1 MKERNEKRPACKKGI
16 VPIVVLL
23 TIGFVVNIACG
34 IFYSAITP
42 FMTANLNPLLTG
54 QKQVTTGQNLT
65 VEQAAEQSR
74 AMAQELVQEGAVL
87 LKDQDNALPLAEG
100 TAVNL
105 FGYGSV
111 DPIYGGSGSGA
122 SDTSSNIDLV
132 TGLTNAGFT
141 VNQELVD
148 FYKKSGVS
156 RAAQKGF
163 EGSNFT
169 PAEVPAAQYTDELL
183 QNAKA
188 FSDVAI
194 VTFSRVGGEGGD
206 LPQDMYAAGY
216 SKTDDGRHYLELTQD
231 EEDLLALIKAQ
242 GFGKVIVLVNSS
254 NAMELGFLED
264 DAIDAALWIGSLGST
279 GFNAVGEILSGKVN
293 PSGRLSDTYAYDL
306 TSSPAY
312 WNAGD
317 FTYSNLNHHYVEYA
331 EGIYVGYRFYETRY
345 VDNTTGLC
353 DEAAYAKAVQ
363 YPFGYGLSYTT
374 FEQSIADYKTTD
386 SAIEMTVE
394 VKNTGAVAGKDVVQV
409 YYTAPYTIG
418 GIEKSHVVLAGFAK
432 TDLLQPGAS
441 EKVTI
446 TFAPENM
453 ASYDETG
460 AKAYVLEAG
469 TYQIKLMNNAH
480 DVIDQREYEVP
491 ATITYSGDNAR
502 STDLVAATNEFEDVA
517 QGQIQQYVSRAD
529 WEGTLPTARTDG
541 KTASAET
548 VAAKENTLVYENND
562 SDQPIT
568 MADHGLTL
576 EDMTGLDYDDP
587 KWNDL
592 LEQLSVDDM
601 TTMIANGGWSTP
613 EITSV
618 GKPATNDLDGP
629 AGINSLVSSLK
640 GVSFPSEVIVGS
652 SWNTDLAQRF
662 GTAFGAEA
670 AANHV
675 VGLYAPGMNIH
686 RTPFSGR
693 NFEYYSEDGLLSGK
707 MGAAMVQGVDSQGV
721 YTYIKH
727 FALNDQES
735 NRLSISVWAN
745 EQSIREIYLKP
756 FELSVKEGGTTAVM
770 SSYSRLGNTWA
781 GASKALLTDVLRNE
795 WGFHGMVVTDSA
807 MGNTNWMDVNLAIR
821 AGGDMML
828 CLMGVNLD
836 SSSNTAQQ
844 AMRRACHN
852 ILYTQANS
860 IAIAAAVDNTPYWLI
875 LLAIVDSILLIAIV
889 LLILK
894 RIPAGKKLGKGA
906 KAGICV
912 GIAAVV
918 ALVFFRSGSA
928 PAAAASSESAAASE
942 TAESTAA
949 PAEEEVKDGV
959 FMELSQTDA
968 GGWLGCH
975 VYLMQDGSYSVTYDY
990 NAENAGVESE
1000 KGTYEIGAD
1009 GTLTLTAEDGTVHT
1023 AATAA
1028 NADGTISYT
1037 LEITEGNTSVVCNPT
1052 GTLDPNAASAAPA
1065 EPVVEGLF
1073 MELSQTDAGGWLGC
1087 HVYLMQDGSY
1097 SVTYDYTADNTG
1109 IEGEKGTY
1117 AIGADGTLTLTA
1129 ADGTEHTAAAAANA
1143 DGTIS
1148 YTLEITEPNTS
1159 VVCNPTGTLDPNAA
1173 SAAPAEPAMEGLLVE
1188 LSQKDADGWLGCH
1201 IYLMEDGTFSVAYDY
1216 TADNIGIEA
1225 AKGTYADNGDGTL
1238 TLTSDSGEEI
1248 TVTVTDN
1255 GDGTK
1260 TYSAE
1265 VTEANTSIVCNP
1277 TGKH

>member
-1 MKERNEKRPACKKGI
+1 MKERNKERRTRKKGI
-16 VPIVVLL
+16 VPIAVLL
-23 TIGFVVNIACG
+23 TIGLVVNIACG
-34 IFYSAITP
+34 MFYSAITP

-54 QKQVTTGQNLT
+54 QKQVTTGQSLT

-87 LKDQDNALPLAEG
+87 LKDQNNALPLAEG

-132 TGLTNAGFT
+132 TGLTNAGFS

-169 PAEVPAAQYTDELL
+169 PAEVPAEKYTDTLL

-194 VTFSRVGGEGGD
+194 VTISRVGGEGGD

-216 SKTDDGRHYLELTQD
+216 SKTDDGKHYLELTQD
-231 EEDLLALIKAQ
+231 EEDLLALVKAQ
-242 GFGKVIVLVNSS
+242 GFDKVIVLINSS

-306 TSSPAY
+306 TSAPAY

-317 FTYSNLNHHYVEYA
+317 FTYANLKHHYVEYA

-345 VDNTTGLC
+345 VDNTTGVC

-432 TDLLQPGAS
+432 TGLLQPGAS

-446 TFAPENM
+446 TFAPEDM

-517 QGQIQQYVSRAD
+517 QGQIKQYVSRAD
-529 WEGTLPTARTDG
+529 WEGTLPTTRTDG
-541 KTASAET
+541 KAASPET
-548 VAAKENTLVYENND
+548 VAAKENTPVYENND

-568 MADHGLTL
+568 IADHGLTL

-601 TTMIANGGWSTP
+601 TNMISNGGWSTP
-613 EITSV
+613 EVASV

-807 MGNTNWMDVNLAIR
+807 MGNTGWMDVNLAIR

-828 CLMGVNLD
+828 CLMGVKLD

-894 RIPAGKKLGKGA
+894 HIPAGKKLGKGA

-912 GIAAVV
+912 GIVAVV
-918 ALVFFRSGSA
+918 ALVFWAMFFRSSSSA
-928 PAAAASSESAAASE
+928 PTAAASSESAAASE

-949 PAEEEVKDGV
+949 SEEAKDGV
-959 FMELSQTDA
+959 FMELSQKDA

-975 VYLMQDGSYSVTYDY
+975 VYLMEDGTYSVTYDYNAENTGVEGEKGTYQIGADGTLILTAEDGTVHTATAAANADGTITSTVEITESNTSVVCNPTGTFDPSAASAAPAMEGLLVELSQKDAGGWLGCHGYLMEDGSYTVTYDY
-990 NAENAGVESE
+990 NAENAGVEGE
-1000 KGTYEIGAD
+1000 KGTYE
-1009 GTLTLTAEDGTVHT
+1009 
-1023 AATAA
+1023 
-1028 NADGTISYT
+1028 
-1037 LEITEGNTSVVCNPT
+1037 
-1052 GTLDPNAASAAPA
+1052 
-1065 EPVVEGLF
+1065 
-1073 MELSQTDAGGWLGC
+1073 
-1087 HVYLMQDGSY
+1087 
-1097 SVTYDYTADNTG
+1097 
-1109 IEGEKGTY
+1109 
-1117 AIGADGTLTLTA
+1117 IGADGTLTLTA
-1129 ADGTEHTAAAAANA
+1129 ADGTEHTATAAANP
-1143 DGTIS
+1143 DGTIT
-1148 YTLEITEPNTS
+1148 YTVELTEANTS
-1159 VVCNPTGTLDPNAA
+1159 VVCNPTGTFDPSAA
-1173 SAAPAEPAMEGLLVE
+1173 SAEPAMEGLLVE
-1188 LSQKDADGWLGCH
+1188 LSQKDAGGWLGCH
-1201 IYLMEDGTFSVAYDY
+1201 IYLMEDGSFSVTYDY
-1216 TADNIGIEA
+1216 TADNTGIEA

-1238 TLTSDSGEEI
+1238 TLTADSGDAI

-1260 TYSAE
+1260 TYAAE

>member
-1 MKERNEKRPACKKGI
+1 MKERNEKRPPRKKGI
-16 VPIVVLL
+16 VPIAVLL
-23 TIGFVVNIACG
+23 TIGLVVNIACG

-42 FMTANLNPLLTG
+42 FMTANFNPLLTG
-54 QKQVTTGQNLT
+54 QKQVTTGQSLT

-87 LKDQDNALPLAEG
+87 LKDQNNALPLAEG

-169 PAEVPAAQYTDELL
+169 PAEVPAAQYTDTLL

-194 VTFSRVGGEGGD
+194 VTISRVGGEGGD

-242 GFGKVIVLVNSS
+242 GFGKVIVLINSS

-264 DAIDAALWIGSLGST
+264 DSIDAALWIGSLGST

-306 TSSPAY
+306 TTAPAY

-317 FTYSNLNHHYVEYA
+317 FTYSNLKHHYVEYA

-345 VDNTTGLC
+345 VDNTTGVC

-409 YYTAPYTIG
+409 YYTAPYTVG

-432 TDLLQPGAS
+432 TSLLQPGAS
-441 EKVTI
+441 EKVTV
-446 TFAPENM
+446 TFAPEDM

-480 DVIDQREYEVP
+480 EVIDQREYEVP
-491 ATITYSGDNAR
+491 ATITYSGENAR

-517 QGQIQQYVSRAD
+517 QGQIKQYVSRAD
-529 WEGTLPTARTDG
+529 WEGTLPTTRTDG

-548 VAAKENTLVYENND
+548 VAAKENTPVYENND

-568 MADHGLTL
+568 IADHGLTL

-601 TTMIANGGWSTP
+601 TNMISNGGWSTP
-613 EITSV
+613 EVASV

-807 MGNTNWMDVNLAIR
+807 MGNTSWMDINLALR

-828 CLMGVNLD
+828 CLMGVKLD

-889 LLILK
+889 LLLLK

-918 ALVFFRSGSA
+918 ALVFWAMFFRSDSVS
-928 PAAAASSESAAASE
+928 AAASSESAASSE

-949 PAEEEVKDGV
+949 SEEATDGL

-990 NAENAGVESE
+990 NAENAGVEGE

-1023 AATAA
+1023 AAAAANADGTISYTLEFTEANTSVVCNPTGTFDPSAASAAPAMDGLFMELSQKDAGGWLGCHVYLMEDGSYTVTYDYTADNTGIEGEKGTYEIGADGTLTLTAEDGTVHTAAAAA

-1037 LEITEGNTSVVCNPT
+1037 LEITESNTSVVCNPT

-1065 EPVVEGLF
+1065 
-1073 MELSQTDAGGWLGC
+1073 
-1087 HVYLMQDGSY
+1087 
-1097 SVTYDYTADNTG
+1097 
-1109 IEGEKGTY
+1109 
-1117 AIGADGTLTLTA
+1117 
-1129 ADGTEHTAAAAANA
+1129 
-1143 DGTIS
+1143 
-1148 YTLEITEPNTS
+1148 
-1159 VVCNPTGTLDPNAA
+1159 
-1173 SAAPAEPAMEGLLVE
+1173 MEGLLVE
-1188 LSQKDADGWLGCH
+1188 LSQKDAGGWLGCH

-1216 TADNIGIEA
+1216 TADNAGIEA
-1225 AKGTYADNGDGTL
+1225 AKGTYVDNGDGTL
-1238 TLTSDSGEEI
+1238 NLTADSGDEI

-1260 TYSAE
+1260 TYAAE

-1277 TGKH
+1277 TGKR

>member
-1 MKERNEKRPACKKGI
+1 MKERNEKRPARKKGI
-16 VPIVVLL
+16 VPIAVLL
-23 TIGFVVNIACG
+23 TIGLVVNIACG

-54 QKQVTTGQNLT
+54 QKQVTTGQSLT
-65 VEQAAEQSR
+65 VEQAADQSR

-87 LKDQDNALPLAEG
+87 LKDQNNALPLAEG

-169 PAEVPAAQYTDELL
+169 PAEVPAAQYTDTLL

-242 GFGKVIVLVNSS
+242 GFGKVIVLINSS

-264 DAIDAALWIGSLGST
+264 DSIDAALWIGSLGST
-279 GFNAVGEILSGKVN
+279 GFNAVGEILSGNVN

-306 TSSPAY
+306 TTAPAY

-345 VDNTTGLC
+345 VDNTTGVC

-374 FEQSIADYKTTD
+374 FEQSIADYKTSD

-409 YYTAPYTIG
+409 YYTAPYTVG

-432 TDLLQPGAS
+432 TGLLQPGAS

-446 TFAPENM
+446 TFAPEDM

-480 DVIDQREYEVP
+480 EVIDQREYEVP

-517 QGQIQQYVSRAD
+517 QGQIQKYVSRAD
-529 WEGTLPTARTDG
+529 WEGTLPTTRTDG

-548 VAAKENTLVYENND
+548 VAAKENAPVYENND

-568 MADHGLTL
+568 IADHGLTL

-587 KWNDL
+587 KWDDL

-601 TTMIANGGWSTP
+601 TNMISNGGWSTP
-613 EITSV
+613 EVASV

-707 MGAAMVQGVDSQGV
+707 MGAAMVQGVGSQGV

-807 MGNTNWMDVNLAIR
+807 MGNTGWMDINLALR

-828 CLMGVNLD
+828 CLMGVKLD

-889 LLILK
+889 LLLLK

-918 ALVFFRSGSA
+918 ALVFWAMFFRSGSA
-928 PAAAASSESAAASE
+928 PAAAASSESAAVSE

-949 PAEEEVKDGV
+949 SAEPEEAKDGL

-990 NAENAGVESE
+990 NAENAGVEGE

-1023 AATAA
+1023 AA
-1028 NADGTISYT
+1028 
-1037 LEITEGNTSVVCNPT
+1037 
-1052 GTLDPNAASAAPA
+1052 
-1065 EPVVEGLF
+1065 
-1073 MELSQTDAGGWLGC
+1073 
-1087 HVYLMQDGSY
+1087 
-1097 SVTYDYTADNTG
+1097 
-1109 IEGEKGTY
+1109 
-1117 AIGADGTLTLTA
+1117 
-1129 ADGTEHTAAAAANA
+1129 AAANA

-1148 YTLEITEPNTS
+1148 YTLEITESNTS
-1159 VVCNPTGTLDPNAA
+1159 VVCNPTGTLDPSAA
-1173 SAAPAEPAMEGLLVE
+1173 SAAPAMEGLLVE
-1188 LSQKDADGWLGCH
+1188 LSQKDAGGWLGCHIYLMEDGSYSVTYDYNAENAGVEGEKGTYEIGADGTLTLTAEDGTVHTAAAAANADGTIQYTLEITEANTSVVCNPTGTLDPGAASAAPAMEGLLVELSQTDAGGWLGCH

-1216 TADNIGIEA
+1216 TADNAGIEA
-1225 AKGTYADNGDGTL
+1225 AKGTYVDNGDGTL
-1238 TLTSDSGEEI
+1238 TLTADSGDAI

-1255 GDGTK
+1255 GDGTQ

-1265 VTEANTSIVCNP
+1265 VTEINTSIVCNP
-1277 TGKH
+1277 TGKR

>member
-1 MKERNEKRPACKKGI
+1 MKERNEKRPPRKKGI
-16 VPIVVLL
+16 VPIAVLL
-23 TIGFVVNIACG
+23 TIGLVVNIACG

-42 FMTANLNPLLTG
+42 FMTANFNPLLTG
-54 QKQVTTGQNLT
+54 QKQVTTGQSLT

-169 PAEVPAAQYTDELL
+169 PAEVPAAQYTDTLL

-194 VTFSRVGGEGGD
+194 VTISRVGGEGGD

-242 GFGKVIVLVNSS
+242 GFSKVIVLVNSS

-264 DAIDAALWIGSLGST
+264 DSIDAALWIGSLGST

-306 TSSPAY
+306 TTAPAY

-317 FTYSNLNHHYVEYA
+317 FTYANLKHHYVEYA

-409 YYTAPYTIG
+409 YYTAPYTVG

-432 TDLLQPGAS
+432 TSLLQPGAS
-441 EKVTI
+441 EKVTV
-446 TFAPENM
+446 TFAPEDM

-480 DVIDQREYEVP
+480 EVIDQREYEVP

-517 QGQIQQYVSRAD
+517 QGQIKQYVSRAD
-529 WEGTLPTARTDG
+529 WEGTLPTTRTDG

-548 VAAKENTLVYENND
+548 VAAKENTPVYENND

-568 MADHGLTL
+568 IADHGLTL

-601 TTMIANGGWSTP
+601 TNMISNGGWSTP
-613 EITSV
+613 EVASV

-807 MGNTNWMDVNLAIR
+807 MGNTSWMDINLALR

-828 CLMGVNLD
+828 CLMGVKLD

-918 ALVFFRSGSA
+918 ALVFWAMFFRSSSVSVA
-928 PAAAASSESAAASE
+928 TASSESAAASE

-949 PAEEEVKDGV
+949 SEEA
-959 FMELSQTDA
+959 TD
-968 GGWLGCH
+968 
-975 VYLMQDGSYSVTYDY
+975 
-990 NAENAGVESE
+990 
-1000 KGTYEIGAD
+1000 
-1009 GTLTLTAEDGTVHT
+1009 
-1023 AATAA
+1023 
-1028 NADGTISYT
+1028 
-1037 LEITEGNTSVVCNPT
+1037 
-1052 GTLDPNAASAAPA
+1052 
-1065 EPVVEGLF
+1065 GLF

-1097 SVTYDYTADNTG
+1097 TVTYDYNAENAGVEGEKGTYEIGADGTLTLTAEDGTVHTAAAAANADGTISYTLEFTEANTSVVCNPTGTLDPSAASAAPAMDGLFMELSQKDAGGWLGCHVYLMEDGSYSVTYDYTADNTG

-1117 AIGADGTLTLTA
+1117 EIGADGTLTLTA
-1129 ADGTEHTAAAAANA
+1129 ADGTVHTAAATANA

-1148 YTLEITEPNTS
+1148 YTLEITESNTS
-1159 VVCNPTGTLDPNAA
+1159 VVCNPTGTLDPGAA
-1173 SAAPAEPAMEGLLVE
+1173 SAAPAMKGLLVE
-1188 LSQKDADGWLGCH
+1188 LSQKDAGGWLGCH

-1216 TADNIGIEA
+1216 TADNAGIEA
-1225 AKGTYADNGDGTL
+1225 AKGTYVDNGDGTL
-1238 TLTSDSGEEI
+1238 TLTADSGDEI

-1260 TYSAE
+1260 TYAAE

-1277 TGKH
+1277 TGKR

>member
-1 MKERNEKRPACKKGI
+1 MKERNEKRPPRKKGI
-16 VPIVVLL
+16 VPIAVLL
-23 TIGFVVNIACG
+23 TIGLVVNIACG

-42 FMTANLNPLLTG
+42 FMTANFNPLLTG
-54 QKQVTTGQNLT
+54 QKQVTTGQSLT

-169 PAEVPAAQYTDELL
+169 PAEVPAAQYTDTLL

-194 VTFSRVGGEGGD
+194 VTISRVGGEGGD

-242 GFGKVIVLVNSS
+242 GFSKVIVLINSS

-264 DAIDAALWIGSLGST
+264 DSIDAALWIGSLGST

-306 TSSPAY
+306 TTAPAY

-317 FTYSNLNHHYVEYA
+317 FTYANLKHHYVEYA

-345 VDNTTGLC
+345 VDNSTGVC

-409 YYTAPYTIG
+409 YYTAPYTVG

-432 TDLLQPGAS
+432 TSLLQPGAS
-441 EKVTI
+441 EKVTV
-446 TFAPENM
+446 TFAPEDM

-491 ATITYSGDNAR
+491 ATITYSGENAR

-517 QGQIQQYVSRAD
+517 QGQIKQYVSRAD
-529 WEGTLPTARTDG
+529 WEGTLPTTRTDG

-548 VAAKENTLVYENND
+548 VAAKENTPVYENND

-568 MADHGLTL
+568 IADHGLTL

-587 KWNDL
+587 KWDDL

-601 TTMIANGGWSTP
+601 TNMISNGGWSTP
-613 EITSV
+613 EVASV

-629 AGINSLVSSLK
+629 AGINSLVSNLK

-807 MGNTNWMDVNLAIR
+807 MGNTSWMDINLALR

-828 CLMGVNLD
+828 CLMGVKLD

-889 LLILK
+889 LLLLK

-912 GIAAVV
+912 GIAVVV
-918 ALVFFRSGSA
+918 ALVFWAMFFRSSSVSVA
-928 PAAAASSESAAASE
+928 TASSESAAASE

-949 PAEEEVKDGV
+949 SEEA
-959 FMELSQTDA
+959 TD
-968 GGWLGCH
+968 
-975 VYLMQDGSYSVTYDY
+975 
-990 NAENAGVESE
+990 
-1000 KGTYEIGAD
+1000 
-1009 GTLTLTAEDGTVHT
+1009 
-1023 AATAA
+1023 
-1028 NADGTISYT
+1028 
-1037 LEITEGNTSVVCNPT
+1037 
-1052 GTLDPNAASAAPA
+1052 
-1065 EPVVEGLF
+1065 GLF

-1097 SVTYDYTADNTG
+1097 TITYDYNAENAGVEGEKGTYEIGADGTLTLTAEDGTVHTAAAAANADGTISYTLEFTEANTSVVCNPTGTLDPSAASAAPAMEGLFMELSQKDAGGWLGCHVYLMEDGSYTVTYDYTADNTG

-1117 AIGADGTLTLTA
+1117 EIGADGTLTLTA
-1129 ADGTEHTAAAAANA
+1129 EDGTVHTAAAVANA

-1148 YTLEITEPNTS
+1148 YTLEFTEANTS
-1159 VVCNPTGTLDPNAA
+1159 VVCNPTGTLEPNAA
-1173 SAAPAEPAMEGLLVE
+1173 STAPAMEGLLVE
-1188 LSQKDADGWLGCH
+1188 LSQKDAGGWLGCH

-1216 TADNIGIEA
+1216 TADNAGIEA

-1238 TLTSDSGEEI
+1238 TLTADSGEEI

-1260 TYSAE
+1260 TYAAE

-1277 TGKH
+1277 TGKR

>member
-1 MKERNEKRPACKKGI
+1 MKERNKKRPPRKKGI
-16 VPIVVLL
+16 VPIAVLL
-23 TIGFVVNIACG
+23 TIGLVVNIACG

-54 QKQVTTGQNLT
+54 QKQVTTGQSLT

-87 LKDQDNALPLAEG
+87 LKDQHNALPLAEG

-169 PAEVPAAQYTDELL
+169 PAEVPAAQYTDTLL

-242 GFGKVIVLVNSS
+242 GFGKVIVLINSS

-264 DAIDAALWIGSLGST
+264 DSIDAALWIGSLGST

-306 TSSPAY
+306 TTAPAY

-317 FTYSNLNHHYVEYA
+317 FTYSNLKHHYVEYA

-345 VDNTTGLC
+345 VDNTTGVC

-432 TDLLQPGAS
+432 TSLLQPGAS

-446 TFAPENM
+446 TFAPEDM

-517 QGQIQQYVSRAD
+517 QGQIKQYVSRAD
-529 WEGTLPTARTDG
+529 WEGTLPTTRTDG
-541 KTASAET
+541 KTAGAET
-548 VAAKENTLVYENND
+548 VAAKENTPVYENND

-568 MADHGLTL
+568 IADHGLTL

-587 KWNDL
+587 KWDDL

-601 TTMIANGGWSTP
+601 TNMISNGGWSTP
-613 EITSV
+613 EVASV

-629 AGINSLVSSLK
+629 AGINSLVSNLK

-807 MGNTNWMDVNLAIR
+807 MGNTSWMDINLALR

-828 CLMGVNLD
+828 CLMGVKLD

-918 ALVFFRSGSA
+918 ALVFWAMFFRSSA
-928 PAAAASSESAAASE
+928 TTAATSSESAAASE

-949 PAEEEVKDGV
+949 SEEATDGL

-990 NAENAGVESE
+990 NAENAGVEGE

-1023 AATAA
+1023 AAAAA

-1037 LEITEGNTSVVCNPT
+1037 LEFTEANTSVVCNPT
-1052 GTLDPNAASAAPA
+1052 GTLDPSAASAAPA
-1065 EPVVEGLF
+1065 MEGLLV
-1073 MELSQTDAGGWLGC
+1073 ELSQKDAGGWLGC
-1087 HVYLMQDGSY
+1087 HVYLMEDGSY

-1117 AIGADGTLTLTA
+1117 EIGADGTLTLTA
-1129 ADGTEHTAAAAANA
+1129 ADGTVHTAAATANA

-1148 YTLEITEPNTS
+1148 YTLEITESNTS
-1159 VVCNPTGTLDPNAA
+1159 VVCNPTGTLDPSAA
-1173 SAAPAEPAMEGLLVE
+1173 SAAPAMEGLLVE
-1188 LSQKDADGWLGCH
+1188 LSQKDAGGWLGCH
-1201 IYLMEDGTFSVAYDY
+1201 IYLMEDGTFSLTYDY
-1216 TADNIGIEA
+1216 TGDNTGIES

-1238 TLTSDSGEEI
+1238 TLTADSGDEI

-1255 GDGTK
+1255 GNGTK

-1277 TGKH
+1277 TGKR

>member
-1 MKERNEKRPACKKGI
+1 MKERNEKRPPRKKGI
-16 VPIVVLL
+16 VPIAVLL
-23 TIGFVVNIACG
+23 TIGLVVNIACG

-42 FMTANLNPLLTG
+42 FMTANFNPLLTG
-54 QKQVTTGQNLT
+54 QKQVTTGQSLT
-65 VEQAAEQSR
+65 VEQAADQSR

-87 LKDQDNALPLAEG
+87 LKDQNNALPLAEG

-132 TGLTNAGFT
+132 TGLTNAGLT

-169 PAEVPAAQYTDELL
+169 PAEVPAAQYTNTLL

-194 VTFSRVGGEGGD
+194 VTISRVGGEGGD

-242 GFGKVIVLVNSS
+242 GFGKVIVLINSS

-264 DAIDAALWIGSLGST
+264 DSIDAALWIGSLGST

-306 TSSPAY
+306 TTAPAY

-317 FTYSNLNHHYVEYA
+317 FTYANLKHHYVEYA

-345 VDNTTGLC
+345 VDNTTGVC

-432 TDLLQPGAS
+432 TGLLQPGAS
-441 EKVTI
+441 EKVTV
-446 TFAPENM
+446 TFAPEDM

-469 TYQIKLMNNAH
+469 TYQIKLMRNAH
-480 DVIDQREYEVP
+480 EVIDQREYEVP

-517 QGQIQQYVSRAD
+517 QGQIKQYVSRAD
-529 WEGTLPTARTDG
+529 WEGTLPTTRTDG

-548 VAAKENTLVYENND
+548 VAAKENTPVYENND

-568 MADHGLTL
+568 IADHGLTL

-601 TTMIANGGWSTP
+601 TNMIANGGWSTP
-613 EITSV
+613 EVTSV

-707 MGAAMVQGVDSQGV
+707 MGAAMVQGVGSQGV

-807 MGNTNWMDVNLAIR
+807 MGNTSWMDINLALR

-828 CLMGVNLD
+828 CLMGVKLD

-918 ALVFFRSGSA
+918 ALVFWAMFFRSSSA
-928 PAAAASSESAAASE
+928 PTAAASSESAAASE

-949 PAEEEVKDGV
+949 PEEEAKDGL

-975 VYLMQDGSYSVTYDY
+975 VYLMEDGSYSVTYDY
-990 NAENAGVESE
+990 NAENAGVEGE

-1023 AATAA
+1023 AAAAA
-1028 NADGTISYT
+1028 NPDGTISYT
-1037 LEITEGNTSVVCNPT
+1037 LEFTEANTSVVCKPT
-1052 GTLDPNAASAAPA
+1052 GTFDPNAASAAPA
-1065 EPVVEGLF
+1065 MEGLF
-1073 MELSQTDAGGWLGC
+1073 MELSQKDAGGWLGC

-1097 SVTYDYTADNTG
+1097 TVTYDYTADNTG

-1117 AIGADGTLTLTA
+1117 EIGADGTLTLTA
-1129 ADGTEHTAAAAANA
+1129 ADGTVHTAAAAANA

-1148 YTLEITEPNTS
+1148 YTLEFTEANTS
-1159 VVCNPTGTLDPNAA
+1159 VVCNPTGTLDPSAA
-1173 SAAPAEPAMEGLLVE
+1173 SAAPAMEGLLVE
-1188 LSQKDADGWLGCH
+1188 LSQKDAGGWLGCH
-1201 IYLMEDGTFSVAYDY
+1201 IYLMEDGSFSVAYDY
-1216 TADNIGIEA
+1216 TADNAGIEA
-1225 AKGTYADNGDGTL
+1225 AKGTYVDNGDGTL
-1238 TLTSDSGEEI
+1238 TLTADSGEEI

-1260 TYSAE
+1260 TYAAE

-1277 TGKH
+1277 TGKR

>member
-1 MKERNEKRPACKKGI
+1 MKERNEKRPPRKKGI
-16 VPIVVLL
+16 VPIAVLL
-23 TIGFVVNIACG
+23 TIGLVVNIACG

-42 FMTANLNPLLTG
+42 FMTANFNPLLTG
-54 QKQVTTGQNLT
+54 QKQVTTGQSLT

-87 LKDQDNALPLAEG
+87 LKDQNNALPLAEG

-169 PAEVPAAQYTDELL
+169 PAEVPAAQYTDTLL

-194 VTFSRVGGEGGD
+194 VTISRVGGEGGD

-242 GFGKVIVLVNSS
+242 GFGKVIVLINSS

-264 DAIDAALWIGSLGST
+264 DSIDAALWIGSLGST

-306 TSSPAY
+306 TTAPAY

-345 VDNTTGLC
+345 VDNTTGVC

-409 YYTAPYTIG
+409 YYTAPYTVG

-432 TDLLQPGAS
+432 TGLLQPGAS

-446 TFAPENM
+446 TFAPEDM

-480 DVIDQREYEVP
+480 EVIDQREYEVP
-491 ATITYSGDNAR
+491 ATITYSGENAR

-517 QGQIQQYVSRAD
+517 QGQIKQYVSRAD
-529 WEGTLPTARTDG
+529 WEGTLPTTRTDG

-548 VAAKENTLVYENND
+548 VTAKENTPVYENND

-568 MADHGLTL
+568 IADHGLTL

-587 KWNDL
+587 KWDDL

-601 TTMIANGGWSTP
+601 TNMISNGGWSTP
-613 EITSV
+613 EVASV

-807 MGNTNWMDVNLAIR
+807 MGNTSWMDINLALR

-828 CLMGVNLD
+828 CLMGVKLD

-918 ALVFFRSGSA
+918 ALVFWAMFFRSSSVSVA
-928 PAAAASSESAAASE
+928 TASSESAAASE

-949 PAEEEVKDGV
+949 SEEATDGL

-975 VYLMQDGSYSVTYDY
+975 VYLMQDGSYTVTYDY
-990 NAENAGVESE
+990 NAENAGVEGE

-1023 AATAA
+1023 AAAAA

-1037 LEITEGNTSVVCNPT
+1037 LEFTEANTSVVCSPT
-1052 GTLDPNAASAAPA
+1052 GTLDPSAASAAPA
-1065 EPVVEGLF
+1065 MDGLF
-1073 MELSQTDAGGWLGC
+1073 MELSQKDAGGWLGC

-1109 IEGEKGTY
+1109 IEGEKGIY
-1117 AIGADGTLTLTA
+1117 EIGADGTLTLTA
-1129 ADGTEHTAAAAANA
+1129 EDGTVHTAPAVANA

-1148 YTLEITEPNTS
+1148 YTVELTEANTS

-1173 SAAPAEPAMEGLLVE
+1173 SAAPAMEGLFVE
-1188 LSQKDADGWLGCH
+1188 LSQKDAGGWLGCH
-1201 IYLMEDGTFSVAYDY
+1201 VYLMEDGTFSVAYDY
-1216 TADNIGIEA
+1216 TADNTGIEA
-1225 AKGTYADNGDGTL
+1225 AKGTYAENADGTL
-1238 TLTSDSGEEI
+1238 TLTADSGDEI
-1248 TVTVTDN
+1248 TVTVTEN
-1255 GDGTK
+1255 SDGTK
-1260 TYSAE
+1260 TYAAE
-1265 VTEANTSIVCNP
+1265 LTEANTSIVCNP
-1277 TGKH
+1277 TGKR

>member
-1 MKERNEKRPACKKGI
+1 MKERNEKRPPRKKGI
-16 VPIVVLL
+16 VPIAVLL
-23 TIGFVVNIACG
+23 TIGLVVNIACG

-42 FMTANLNPLLTG
+42 FMTANFNPLLTG
-54 QKQVTTGQNLT
+54 QKQVTTGQSLT

-74 AMAQELVQEGAVL
+74 AMARELVQEGAVL
-87 LKDQDNALPLAEG
+87 LKDQNNALPLAEG

-169 PAEVPAAQYTDELL
+169 PAEVPAEKYTDTLL

-194 VTFSRVGGEGGD
+194 VTISRVGGEGGD

-216 SKTDDGRHYLELTQD
+216 SKTDDGKHYLELTQD
-231 EEDLLALIKAQ
+231 EQDLLALIKAQ

-264 DAIDAALWIGSLGST
+264 DSIDAALWIGSLGST

-306 TSSPAY
+306 TTAPAY

-317 FTYSNLNHHYVEYA
+317 FTYSNLKHHYVEYA

-345 VDNTTGLC
+345 VDNTTGVC

-374 FEQSIADYKTTD
+374 FEQSIADYKTSD

-432 TDLLQPGAS
+432 TGLLQPGAS

-446 TFAPENM
+446 TFAPEDM

-491 ATITYSGDNAR
+491 ATITYSGENAR

-517 QGQIQQYVSRAD
+517 QGQIKQYVSRAD
-529 WEGTLPTARTDG
+529 WEGTLPTTRTDG

-548 VAAKENTLVYENND
+548 VAAKENTPVYENND

-568 MADHGLTL
+568 IADHGLTL
-576 EDMTGLDYDDP
+576 EDMTGLEYDDP
-587 KWNDL
+587 KWDDL

-601 TTMIANGGWSTP
+601 TNMISNGGWSTP
-613 EITSV
+613 EVASV

-807 MGNTNWMDVNLAIR
+807 MGNTSWMDINLALR

-828 CLMGVNLD
+828 CLMGVKLD

-918 ALVFFRSGSA
+918 ALVFWAMFFRSSA
-928 PAAAASSESAAASE
+928 TTAATSSESAAASE

-949 PAEEEVKDGV
+949 SEEAKD
-959 FMELSQTDA
+959 
-968 GGWLGCH
+968 
-975 VYLMQDGSYSVTYDY
+975 
-990 NAENAGVESE
+990 
-1000 KGTYEIGAD
+1000 
-1009 GTLTLTAEDGTVHT
+1009 
-1023 AATAA
+1023 
-1028 NADGTISYT
+1028 
-1037 LEITEGNTSVVCNPT
+1037 
-1052 GTLDPNAASAAPA
+1052 
-1065 EPVVEGLF
+1065 GLF

-1097 SVTYDYTADNTG
+1097 TVTYDYNAENAGVEGEKGTYEIGADGTLTLTAEDGTVQTAAAAANADGTISYTLEFTEANTSVVCNPTGTFDPSAASAAPAMEGLFMELSQKDAGGWLGCHVYLMQDGSYTVTYDYTADNTG

-1117 AIGADGTLTLTA
+1117 EIGADGTLTLTA
-1129 ADGTEHTAAAAANA
+1129 ADGTVHTAAAAANA
-1143 DGTIS
+1143 DGTIG
-1148 YTLEITEPNTS
+1148 YTLEITESNTS
-1159 VVCNPTGTLDPNAA
+1159 VVCNPTGTLDPSAA
-1173 SAAPAEPAMEGLLVE
+1173 SAAPAMEGLLVE
-1188 LSQKDADGWLGCH
+1188 LSQKDAGGWLGCH
-1201 IYLMEDGTFSVAYDY
+1201 IYLMEDGSFSVAYDY
-1216 TADNIGIEA
+1216 TADNAGIEA
-1225 AKGTYADNGDGTL
+1225 AKGIYVDNGDGTL
-1238 TLTSDSGEEI
+1238 TLTADSGDEI

-1260 TYSAE
+1260 TYAAE
-1265 VTEANTSIVCNP
+1265 VTEVNTSIVCNP
-1277 TGKH
+1277 TGKR

>member
-1 MKERNEKRPACKKGI
+1 MKERNEKRPARKKGI
-16 VPIVVLL
+16 VPIAVLL
-23 TIGFVVNIACG
+23 TIGLVVNIACG

-54 QKQVTTGQNLT
+54 QKQVTTGQSLT

-87 LKDQDNALPLAEG
+87 LKDQNNALPLAEG

-156 RAAQKGF
+156 RAVQKGF

-169 PAEVPAAQYTDELL
+169 PAEVPAAQYTDALL

-242 GFGKVIVLVNSS
+242 GFGKVIVLINSS

-264 DAIDAALWIGSLGST
+264 DSIDAALWIGSLGST

-306 TSSPAY
+306 TTAPAY

-345 VDNTTGLC
+345 VDNTTGVC
-353 DEAAYAKAVQ
+353 DEAVYAKAVQ

-374 FEQSIADYKTTD
+374 FEQSIADYKTSD

-394 VKNTGAVAGKDVVQV
+394 VKNTGSVAGKDVVQV
-409 YYTAPYTIG
+409 YYTAPYTVG

-432 TDLLQPGAS
+432 TGLLQPGAS
-441 EKVTI
+441 EKVTV
-446 TFAPENM
+446 TFAPEDM

-517 QGQIQQYVSRAD
+517 QGQIQKYVSRAD
-529 WEGTLPTARTDG
+529 WEGALPTTRTDG

-548 VAAKENTLVYENND
+548 VAAKENTPVYENND

-568 MADHGLTL
+568 IADHGLTL

-592 LEQLSVDDM
+592 LEQLSVEDM
-601 TTMIANGGWSTP
+601 TNMISNGGWSTP
-613 EITSV
+613 EVASV

-807 MGNTNWMDVNLAIR
+807 MGNTSWMDINLALR

-828 CLMGVNLD
+828 CLMGVKLD

-889 LLILK
+889 LLLLK

-912 GIAAVV
+912 GIVAVV
-918 ALVFFRSGSA
+918 ALVFWAMFFRSGIA
-928 PAAAASSESAAASE
+928 PATAASSESAAASE

-949 PAEEEVKDGV
+949 SEEAKDGV

-990 NAENAGVESE
+990 NAENAGVEGE

-1023 AATAA
+1023 AAAAA

-1037 LEITEGNTSVVCNPT
+1037 LEFTEANTSVVCNPT

-1065 EPVVEGLF
+1065 MEGLLV
-1073 MELSQTDAGGWLGC
+1073 ELSQKDAGGWLGC

-1097 SVTYDYTADNTG
+1097 SVTYDYNAENAG
-1109 IEGEKGTY
+1109 VEGEKGTY
-1117 AIGADGTLTLTA
+1117 EIDADGTLTLTA
-1129 ADGTEHTAAAAANA
+1129 ADGTVHTAAAAANA

-1148 YTLEITEPNTS
+1148 YTLEFTESNTS

-1173 SAAPAEPAMEGLLVE
+1173 SAAPAMEGLLVE
-1188 LSQKDADGWLGCH
+1188 LSQKDAGGWLGCH
-1201 IYLMEDGTFSVAYDY
+1201 VYLMEDGTFSVAYDY
-1216 TADNIGIEA
+1216 TADNAGIEA
-1225 AKGTYADNGDGTL
+1225 AKGTYVDNGDGTL
-1238 TLTSDSGEEI
+1238 TLTADSGDEI

-1260 TYSAE
+1260 TYAAE

-1277 TGKH
+1277 TGKR

>member
-1 MKERNEKRPACKKGI
+1 MNSKPIKKPGKAGMAVI
-16 VPIVVLL
+16 CVLL
-23 TIGFVVNIACG
+23 ALALIVNVACG

-54 QKQVTTGQNLT
+54 QKQVTTGQSLT

-74 AMAQELVQEGAVL
+74 AMAQELVQEGTVL
-87 LKDQDNALPLAEG
+87 LKNQNNALPLAEG

-169 PAEVPAAQYTDELL
+169 PAEVPAAQYTETLL

-194 VTFSRVGGEGGD
+194 VTISRVGGEGGD

-264 DAIDAALWIGSLGST
+264 DSIDAALWIGSLGST

-306 TSSPAY
+306 TTAPAY

-317 FTYSNLNHHYVEYA
+317 FTYANLKHHYVEYA

-345 VDNTTGLC
+345 VDNTTGVC

-394 VKNTGAVAGKDVVQV
+394 VKNTGSVAGKDVVQV

-432 TDLLQPGAS
+432 TGLLEPGAS

-446 TFAPENM
+446 TFAPEDM

-469 TYQIKLMNNAH
+469 IYQIKLMKNAH
-480 DVIDQREYEVP
+480 EVIDQREYEVP
-491 ATITYSGDNAR
+491 ATITYSGENAR
-502 STDLVAATNEFEDVA
+502 NTDLVAATNEFEDVA
-517 QGQIQQYVSRAD
+517 QGQIKQYVSRAD
-529 WEGTLPTARTDG
+529 WEGTLPTTRTDG

-548 VAAKENTLVYENND
+548 VAAKENAPVYENND

-568 MADHGLTL
+568 IADHGLTL

-587 KWNDL
+587 KWDDL

-601 TTMIANGGWSTP
+601 TNMISNGGWSTP
-613 EITSV
+613 EVASV

-707 MGAAMVQGVDSQGV
+707 MGAAMVQGLSSQGV
-721 YTYIKH
+721 YSYIKH

-745 EQSIREIYLKP
+745 EQSIREVYLKP

-807 MGNTNWMDVNLAIR
+807 MGNTSWMDINLALR

-828 CLMGVNLD
+828 CLMGVKLD
-836 SSSNTAQQ
+836 ASSNTAQQ

-860 IAIAAAVDNTPYWLI
+860 IAVAAAVDNTPYWLI

-912 GIAAVV
+912 GIVAVV
-918 ALVFFRSGSA
+918 ALVFWAMFFRSGSA

-949 PAEEEVKDGV
+949 SEEAKD
-959 FMELSQTDA
+959 
-968 GGWLGCH
+968 
-975 VYLMQDGSYSVTYDY
+975 
-990 NAENAGVESE
+990 
-1000 KGTYEIGAD
+1000 
-1009 GTLTLTAEDGTVHT
+1009 
-1023 AATAA
+1023 
-1028 NADGTISYT
+1028 
-1037 LEITEGNTSVVCNPT
+1037 
-1052 GTLDPNAASAAPA
+1052 
-1065 EPVVEGLF
+1065 GLF

-1097 SVTYDYTADNTG
+1097 SVAYDYNAENAG
-1109 IEGEKGTY
+1109 VEGEKGTY
-1117 AIGADGTLTLTA
+1117 EIGADGTLTLTA
-1129 ADGTEHTAAAAANA
+1129 EDGTVHTAAAAANP

-1148 YTLEITEPNTS
+1148 YTLEFTESNTS

-1173 SAAPAEPAMEGLLVE
+1173 SAAPAMDGLFMELSQKDAGGWMGCHVYLMDDGSYSVTYDYNAENAGVEGEKGTYEIGADGTLTLTAEDGTAHTAAAAANPDGTISYTLEITESNTSVVCNPTGTLDPNTASAAPAMEGLLVE
-1188 LSQKDADGWLGCH
+1188 LSQKDAGGWLGCH
-1201 IYLMEDGTFSVAYDY
+1201 VYLMEDGTFSVAYDY
-1216 TADNIGIEA
+1216 TADNAGIEA
-1225 AKGTYADNGDGTL
+1225 AKGTYAENADGTL
-1238 TLTSDSGEEI
+1238 TLTADSGDEI
-1248 TVTVTDN
+1248 TVTVTEN
-1255 GDGTK
+1255 SDGTK
-1260 TYSAE
+1260 TYAAE
-1265 VTEANTSIVCNP
+1265 LTEANTSIVCNP
-1277 TGKH
+1277 TGKR

>member
-1 MKERNEKRPACKKGI
+1 MKERNEKRPARKKGI
-16 VPIVVLL
+16 VPIAVLL
-23 TIGFVVNIACG
+23 TIGLVVNIACG
-34 IFYSAITP
+34 MFYSAITP
-42 FMTANLNPLLTG
+42 FMTANFNPLLTG
-54 QKQVTTGQNLT
+54 QKQVTTGQSLT

-87 LKDQDNALPLAEG
+87 LKDKDNALPLAEG

-122 SDTSSNIDLV
+122 SDTSSNVDLV
-132 TGLTNAGFT
+132 TGLTNAGFS

-169 PAEVPAAQYTDELL
+169 PAEVPAAQYTDALL

-264 DAIDAALWIGSLGST
+264 DSIDAALWIGSLGST

-306 TSSPAY
+306 TTAPAY

-345 VDNTTGLC
+345 VDNTTGIC

-374 FEQSIADYKTTD
+374 FEQSITDYKTSD
-386 SAIEMTVE
+386 SAIQMTVE

-409 YYTAPYTIG
+409 YYTAPYTVG

-432 TDLLQPGAS
+432 TGLLQPGAS

-446 TFAPENM
+446 TFAPEDM
-453 ASYDETG
+453 ASYDENG

-469 TYQIKLMNNAH
+469 TYKIKLMNNAH

-491 ATITYSGDNAR
+491 ATITYSGENAR

-517 QGQIQQYVSRAD
+517 QGQIKQYVSRAD

-548 VAAKENTLVYENND
+548 VAAKENAPVYENND

-568 MADHGLTL
+568 IADHGLTL
-576 EDMTGLDYDDP
+576 EDMAGLDYNDP

-613 EITSV
+613 EVSSV

-828 CLMGVNLD
+828 CLMGVKLD

-918 ALVFFRSGSA
+918 ALVFWAMFFRSSSVSVA
-928 PAAAASSESAAASE
+928 TASSESAASSE

-949 PAEEEVKDGV
+949 SAEEAKD
-959 FMELSQTDA
+959 
-968 GGWLGCH
+968 
-975 VYLMQDGSYSVTYDY
+975 
-990 NAENAGVESE
+990 
-1000 KGTYEIGAD
+1000 
-1009 GTLTLTAEDGTVHT
+1009 
-1023 AATAA
+1023 
-1028 NADGTISYT
+1028 
-1037 LEITEGNTSVVCNPT
+1037 
-1052 GTLDPNAASAAPA
+1052 
-1065 EPVVEGLF
+1065 GLF

-1097 SVTYDYTADNTG
+1097 TVTYDYNAENAGVEGEKGAYEIGADGTLTLTAEDGTVHTAAAAANADGTISYTLEFTEANTSVVCNPTGTLDPSAASAAPAMEGLFMELSQKDAGGWLGCHVYLMQDGSYTVTYDYTADNTG

-1117 AIGADGTLTLTA
+1117 EIGADGTLTLTA
-1129 ADGTEHTAAAAANA
+1129 ADGTVHTAAAAANA

-1148 YTLEITEPNTS
+1148 YTLEFTEANTS
-1159 VVCNPTGTLDPNAA
+1159 VVCNPTGTLDPSAA
-1173 SAAPAEPAMEGLLVE
+1173 SAAPAMEGLLVE
-1188 LSQKDADGWLGCH
+1188 LSQKDAGGWLGCH
-1201 IYLMEDGTFSVAYDY
+1201 IYLMEDGTFSVTYDY
-1216 TADNIGIEA
+1216 TADNTGIEA
-1225 AKGTYADNGDGTL
+1225 AKGTYAENADGTL
-1238 TLTSDSGEEI
+1238 TLTADSGEEI
-1248 TVTVTDN
+1248 TVTVTDS

-1277 TGKH
+1277 TGKR

>member
-1 MKERNEKRPACKKGI
+1 MKERNEKRPPRKKGI
-16 VPIVVLL
+16 VPIAVLL
-23 TIGFVVNIACG
+23 TIGLVVNIACG

-42 FMTANLNPLLTG
+42 FMTANFNPLLTG
-54 QKQVTTGQNLT
+54 QKQVTTGQSLT

-87 LKDQDNALPLAEG
+87 LKDQNNALPLAEG

-169 PAEVPAAQYTDELL
+169 PAEVPAAQYTDTLL

-194 VTFSRVGGEGGD
+194 VTISRVGGEGGD

-306 TSSPAY
+306 TTASAY
-312 WNAGD
+312 WNAGN
-317 FTYSNLNHHYVEYA
+317 FTYANLKHHYVEYA

-345 VDNTTGLC
+345 VDNTTGVC

-432 TDLLQPGAS
+432 TSLLQPGAS
-441 EKVTI
+441 EKVTV
-446 TFAPENM
+446 TFAPEDM

-469 TYQIKLMNNAH
+469 TYQIKLMHNAH

-491 ATITYSGDNAR
+491 ATITYSGNNAR

-517 QGQIQQYVSRAD
+517 QGQIQKYVSRAD
-529 WEGTLPTARTDG
+529 WEGALPTTRTDG

-548 VAAKENTLVYENND
+548 VAAKENTPVYENND

-568 MADHGLTL
+568 IADHGLTL

-601 TTMIANGGWSTP
+601 TNMISNGGWSTP
-613 EITSV
+613 EVASV

-807 MGNTNWMDVNLAIR
+807 MGNTSWMDINLALR

-828 CLMGVNLD
+828 CLMGVKLD

-889 LLILK
+889 LLLLK

-912 GIAAVV
+912 GIVAVV
-918 ALVFFRSGSA
+918 ALVFWAMFFRSGIA
-928 PAAAASSESAAASE
+928 PATAASSESAAASE

-949 PAEEEVKDGV
+949 SEEAKDGV

-990 NAENAGVESE
+990 NAENAGVEGE

-1023 AATAA
+1023 AAAAA

-1037 LEITEGNTSVVCNPT
+1037 LEFTEANTSVVCNPT
-1052 GTLDPNAASAAPA
+1052 GTLAPNAASAAPA
-1065 EPVVEGLF
+1065 MEGLLV
-1073 MELSQTDAGGWLGC
+1073 ELSQKDAGGWLGC

-1097 SVTYDYTADNTG
+1097 SVTYDYNAENAG
-1109 IEGEKGTY
+1109 VEGEKGTY
-1117 AIGADGTLTLTA
+1117 EIDADGTLTLTA
-1129 ADGTEHTAAAAANA
+1129 ADGTVHTAAAAANA

-1148 YTLEITEPNTS
+1148 YTLEFTESNTS

-1173 SAAPAEPAMEGLLVE
+1173 SAAPAMEGLLVE
-1188 LSQKDADGWLGCH
+1188 LSQKDAGGWLGCH
-1201 IYLMEDGTFSVAYDY
+1201 VYLMEDGTFSVAYDY
-1216 TADNIGIEA
+1216 TADNAGIEA
-1225 AKGTYADNGDGTL
+1225 AKGTYVDNGDGTL
-1238 TLTSDSGEEI
+1238 TLTADSGDEI

-1260 TYSAE
+1260 TYAAE

-1277 TGKH
+1277 TGKR

>member
-1 MKERNEKRPACKKGI
+1 MKERNEKRPPRKKGI
-16 VPIVVLL
+16 VSIAVLL
-23 TIGFVVNIACG
+23 TIGLVVNIACG

-42 FMTANLNPLLTG
+42 FMTANFNPLLTG
-54 QKQVTTGQNLT
+54 QKQVTTGQSLT

-169 PAEVPAAQYTDELL
+169 PAEVPAAQYTDTLL

-194 VTFSRVGGEGGD
+194 VTISRVGGEGGD

-216 SKTDDGRHYLELTQD
+216 SKTDDGKHYLELTQD

-264 DAIDAALWIGSLGST
+264 DSIDAALWIGSLGST

-306 TSSPAY
+306 TSAPAY

-317 FTYSNLNHHYVEYA
+317 FTYANLNHHYVEYA

-394 VKNTGAVAGKDVVQV
+394 VKNTGAMAGKDVVQV
-409 YYTAPYTIG
+409 YYTAPYTVG

-432 TDLLQPGAS
+432 TGLLQPGAS
-441 EKVTI
+441 EKVTV
-446 TFAPENM
+446 TFAPEEM

-469 TYQIKLMNNAH
+469 TYQIKLMSNAH
-480 DVIDQREYEVP
+480 EVIDQREYEVP

-517 QGQIQQYVSRAD
+517 QGQIKQYVSRAD
-529 WEGTLPTARTDG
+529 WEGTLPTTRTDG

-548 VAAKENTLVYENND
+548 VAAKENTPVYENND

-568 MADHGLTL
+568 FADHGLTL

-601 TTMIANGGWSTP
+601 TNMISNGGWSTP
-613 EITSV
+613 EVASV

-662 GTAFGAEA
+662 GIAFGAEA

-707 MGAAMVQGVDSQGV
+707 MGAAMVQGVGSQGV

-807 MGNTNWMDVNLAIR
+807 MGNTSWMDINLALR

-828 CLMGVNLD
+828 CLMGVKLD

-918 ALVFFRSGSA
+918 ALVFWAMFFRSSSVSVA
-928 PAAAASSESAAASE
+928 TASSESAAASE

-949 PAEEEVKDGV
+949 PEEATDGL

-990 NAENAGVESE
+990 NAENAGVEGE

-1009 GTLTLTAEDGTVHT
+1009 GTLTLTAADGTVHT
-1023 AATAA
+1023 AAAAA
-1028 NADGTISYT
+1028 NADGIISYT
-1037 LEITEGNTSVVCNPT
+1037 LEFTEANTSVVCNPT
-1052 GTLDPNAASAAPA
+1052 GTLDPSAASAAPA
-1065 EPVVEGLF
+1065 MDGLF
-1073 MELSQTDAGGWLGC
+1073 MELSQKDAGGWLGC

-1097 SVTYDYTADNTG
+1097 TVTYDYTADNTG

-1117 AIGADGTLTLTA
+1117 EIGADGTLTLTA
-1129 ADGTEHTAAAAANA
+1129 ADGTVHTAAAAANA

-1148 YTLEITEPNTS
+1148 YTLEFTESNTS
-1159 VVCNPTGTLDPNAA
+1159 AVCNPTGTLDPNAA
-1173 SAAPAEPAMEGLLVE
+1173 SAAPAMDGLLVE
-1188 LSQKDADGWLGCH
+1188 LSQKDAGGWLGCH
-1201 IYLMEDGTFSVAYDY
+1201 IYLMEDGSFSVAYDY
-1216 TADNIGIEA
+1216 TADNAGIEA
-1225 AKGTYADNGDGTL
+1225 AKGTYVDNGDGTL
-1238 TLTSDSGEEI
+1238 TLTADSGDEI

-1260 TYSAE
+1260 TYAAE
-1265 VTEANTSIVCNP
+1265 VTEVNTSIVCNP
-1277 TGKH
+1277 TGKR

>member
-1 MKERNEKRPACKKGI
+1 MKERNEKRPARKKGI
-16 VPIVVLL
+16 VPIAVLL
-23 TIGFVVNIACG
+23 TIGLVVNIACG

-54 QKQVTTGQNLT
+54 QKQVTTGQSLT

-74 AMAQELVQEGAVL
+74 TMAQELVQEGAVL
-87 LKDQDNALPLAEG
+87 LKDQNNALPLAEG

-169 PAEVPAAQYTDELL
+169 PAEVPTAQYTDTLL

-194 VTFSRVGGEGGD
+194 VTISRVGGEGGD

-242 GFGKVIVLVNSS
+242 GFGKVIVLINSS

-264 DAIDAALWIGSLGST
+264 DSIDAALWIGSLGST

-306 TSSPAY
+306 TTAPAY

-317 FTYSNLNHHYVEYA
+317 FTYANLKHHYVEYA

-345 VDNTTGLC
+345 VDNTTGVC

-374 FEQSIADYKTTD
+374 FEQSITDYKTTD

-432 TDLLQPGAS
+432 TSLLQPGAS

-446 TFAPENM
+446 TFAPEDM

-517 QGQIQQYVSRAD
+517 QGQIKQYVSRAD

-548 VAAKENTLVYENND
+548 IAAKENAPVYENND

-568 MADHGLTL
+568 IADHGLTL
-576 EDMTGLDYDDP
+576 EDMAGLDYNDP
-587 KWNDL
+587 KWDDL

-601 TTMIANGGWSTP
+601 TNMISNGGWSTP
-613 EITSV
+613 EVSSV

-707 MGAAMVQGVDSQGV
+707 MGAAMVQGLSSQGV
-721 YTYIKH
+721 YSYIKH

-745 EQSIREIYLKP
+745 EQSMREVYLKP

-795 WGFHGMVVTDSA
+795 WGFKGMVVTDSA
-807 MGNTNWMDVNLAIR
+807 MGNTSWMDINLALR

-828 CLMGVNLD
+828 CLMGVKLD

-860 IAIAAAVDNTPYWLI
+860 IAVAAAVDNTPYWLI

-912 GIAAVV
+912 GIVAVV
-918 ALVFFRSGSA
+918 ALVFWAMFFRSGSA

-949 PAEEEVKDGV
+949 SEEAKD
-959 FMELSQTDA
+959 
-968 GGWLGCH
+968 
-975 VYLMQDGSYSVTYDY
+975 
-990 NAENAGVESE
+990 
-1000 KGTYEIGAD
+1000 
-1009 GTLTLTAEDGTVHT
+1009 
-1023 AATAA
+1023 
-1028 NADGTISYT
+1028 
-1037 LEITEGNTSVVCNPT
+1037 
-1052 GTLDPNAASAAPA
+1052 
-1065 EPVVEGLF
+1065 GLF

-1117 AIGADGTLTLTA
+1117 EIGADGTLTLTA
-1129 ADGTEHTAAAAANA
+1129 EDGTVHTAPAVANA

-1148 YTLEITEPNTS
+1148 YTLEFTESNTS

-1173 SAAPAEPAMEGLLVE
+1173 SAAPAMDGLFMELSQKDAGGWLGCHVYLMQDGSYSVTYDYTADNTGIEGEKGTYEIGADGTLTLTAEDGTVHTAAAAANPDGTISYTVELTEANTSVVCNPTGTLDPNAASAAPAMEGLFVE
-1188 LSQKDADGWLGCH
+1188 LSQKDAGGWLGCH
-1201 IYLMEDGTFSVAYDY
+1201 VYLMEDGTFSVAYDY
-1216 TADNIGIEA
+1216 TADNTGIEA
-1225 AKGTYADNGDGTL
+1225 AKGTYAENADGTL
-1238 TLTSDSGEEI
+1238 TLTADSGDEI
-1248 TVTVTDN
+1248 TVTVTEN
-1255 GDGTK
+1255 SDGTK
-1260 TYSAE
+1260 TYAAE
-1265 VTEANTSIVCNP
+1265 LTEANTSIVCNP
-1277 TGKH
+1277 TGKR

>member
-1 MKERNEKRPACKKGI
+1 MKERNEKRPARKKGI
-16 VPIVVLL
+16 VPIAVLL
-23 TIGFVVNIACG
+23 TIGLVVNIACG

-54 QKQVTTGQNLT
+54 QKQVTTGQSLT
-65 VEQAAEQSR
+65 VEQAADQSR

-87 LKDQDNALPLAEG
+87 LKDQNNALPLAEG

-169 PAEVPAAQYTDELL
+169 PAEVPAAQYTDTLL

-242 GFGKVIVLVNSS
+242 GFGKVIVLINSS

-264 DAIDAALWIGSLGST
+264 DSIDAALWIGSLGST

-306 TSSPAY
+306 TTAPAY

-345 VDNTTGLC
+345 VDNTTGVC

-374 FEQSIADYKTTD
+374 FEQSIADYKTSD

-409 YYTAPYTIG
+409 YYTAPYTVG

-432 TDLLQPGAS
+432 TGLLQPGAS

-446 TFAPENM
+446 TFAPEDM

-480 DVIDQREYEVP
+480 EVIDQREYEVP

-517 QGQIQQYVSRAD
+517 QGQIQKYVSRAD
-529 WEGTLPTARTDG
+529 WEGTLPTTRTDG

-548 VAAKENTLVYENND
+548 VAAKENAPVYENND

-568 MADHGLTL
+568 IADHGLTL

-587 KWNDL
+587 KWDDL

-601 TTMIANGGWSTP
+601 TNMISNGGWSTP
-613 EITSV
+613 EVASV

-807 MGNTNWMDVNLAIR
+807 MGNTSWMDINLALR

-828 CLMGVNLD
+828 CLMGVKLD

-889 LLILK
+889 LLLLK

-918 ALVFFRSGSA
+918 ALVFWAMFFRSGSA
-928 PAAAASSESAAASE
+928 PAAAASSESAAVSE

-949 PAEEEVKDGV
+949 SAEPEEAKDGL

-990 NAENAGVESE
+990 NAENAGVEGE

-1023 AATAA
+1023 AA
-1028 NADGTISYT
+1028 
-1037 LEITEGNTSVVCNPT
+1037 
-1052 GTLDPNAASAAPA
+1052 
-1065 EPVVEGLF
+1065 
-1073 MELSQTDAGGWLGC
+1073 
-1087 HVYLMQDGSY
+1087 
-1097 SVTYDYTADNTG
+1097 
-1109 IEGEKGTY
+1109 
-1117 AIGADGTLTLTA
+1117 
-1129 ADGTEHTAAAAANA
+1129 AAANA

-1148 YTLEITEPNTS
+1148 YTLEITESNTS
-1159 VVCNPTGTLDPNAA
+1159 VVCNPTGTLDPSAA
-1173 SAAPAEPAMEGLLVE
+1173 SAAPAMEGLLVE
-1188 LSQKDADGWLGCH
+1188 LSQKDAGGWLGCHIYLMEDGSYSVTYDYNAENAGVEGEKGTYEIGADGTLTLTAEDGTVHTAAAAANADGTIQYTLEITEANTSVVCNPTGTLDPGAASAAPAMEGLLVELSQTDAGGWLGCH

-1216 TADNIGIEA
+1216 TADNAGIEA
-1225 AKGTYADNGDGTL
+1225 AKGTYVDNGDGTL
-1238 TLTSDSGEEI
+1238 TLTADSGDAI

-1255 GDGTK
+1255 GDGTQ

-1265 VTEANTSIVCNP
+1265 VTEINTSIVCNP
-1277 TGKH
+1277 TGKR

>member
-1 MKERNEKRPACKKGI
+1 MKERNEKRPPRKKGI
-16 VPIVVLL
+16 VPIAVLL
-23 TIGFVVNIACG
+23 TIGLVVNIACG

-42 FMTANLNPLLTG
+42 FMTANFNPLLTG
-54 QKQVTTGQNLT
+54 QKQVTTGQSLT

-87 LKDQDNALPLAEG
+87 LKDQNNALPLAEG

-169 PAEVPAAQYTDELL
+169 PAEVPAAQYTDTLL

-194 VTFSRVGGEGGD
+194 VTISRVGGEGGD

-242 GFGKVIVLVNSS
+242 GFSKVIVLINSS

-264 DAIDAALWIGSLGST
+264 DSIDAALWIGSLGST

-306 TSSPAY
+306 TTAPAY

-317 FTYSNLNHHYVEYA
+317 FTYANLKHHYVEYA

-345 VDNTTGLC
+345 VDNSTGVC

-432 TDLLQPGAS
+432 TSLLEPGAS
-441 EKVTI
+441 EKVTV
-446 TFAPENM
+446 TFAPEDM

-517 QGQIQQYVSRAD
+517 QGQIKQYVSRAD
-529 WEGTLPTARTDG
+529 WEGTLPTTRTDG

-548 VAAKENTLVYENND
+548 VAAKENTPVYENND

-568 MADHGLTL
+568 IADHGLTL

-601 TTMIANGGWSTP
+601 TNMISNGGWSTP
-613 EITSV
+613 EVASV

-640 GVSFPSEVIVGS
+640 GVSFPSEIIVGS

-707 MGAAMVQGVDSQGV
+707 MGAAMVQGVGSQGV
-721 YTYIKH
+721 YSYIKH

-807 MGNTNWMDVNLAIR
+807 MGNTSWMDVNLAIR

-828 CLMGVNLD
+828 CLMGVKLD

-889 LLILK
+889 LLLLK

-912 GIAAVV
+912 GIAVVV
-918 ALVFFRSGSA
+918 ALVFWAMFFRSSSVSVA
-928 PAAAASSESAAASE
+928 TASSESAAASE

-949 PAEEEVKDGV
+949 SEEA
-959 FMELSQTDA
+959 TD
-968 GGWLGCH
+968 
-975 VYLMQDGSYSVTYDY
+975 
-990 NAENAGVESE
+990 
-1000 KGTYEIGAD
+1000 
-1009 GTLTLTAEDGTVHT
+1009 
-1023 AATAA
+1023 
-1028 NADGTISYT
+1028 
-1037 LEITEGNTSVVCNPT
+1037 
-1052 GTLDPNAASAAPA
+1052 
-1065 EPVVEGLF
+1065 GLF

-1097 SVTYDYTADNTG
+1097 TVTYDYNAENAGVEGEKGTYEIGADGTLTLTAEDGTVHTAAAAANADGTISYTLEFTEANTSVVCNPTGTLDPSAASAAPAMEGLLVELSQKDAGGWLGCHVYLMEDGSYSVTYDYTADNTG

-1117 AIGADGTLTLTA
+1117 EIGADGTLTLTA
-1129 ADGTEHTAAAAANA
+1129 ADGTVHTAAATVNA

-1148 YTLEITEPNTS
+1148 YTLEFTESNTS
-1159 VVCNPTGTLDPNAA
+1159 VVCNPTGTLEPNAA
-1173 SAAPAEPAMEGLLVE
+1173 SAAPAMDGLLVE
-1188 LSQKDADGWLGCH
+1188 LSQKDAGGWLGCH

-1216 TADNIGIEA
+1216 TADNAGIEA
-1225 AKGTYADNGDGTL
+1225 AKGTYVDNGDGTL
-1238 TLTSDSGEEI
+1238 TLTADSGDEI

-1260 TYSAE
+1260 TYVAE
-1265 VTEANTSIVCNP
+1265 VTEVNTSIVCNP
-1277 TGKH
+1277 TGKR

>member
-1 MKERNEKRPACKKGI
+1 MKERNEKRPPRKKGI
-16 VPIVVLL
+16 VPIAVLL
-23 TIGFVVNIACG
+23 TIGLVVNIACG

-42 FMTANLNPLLTG
+42 FMTANFNPLLTG
-54 QKQVTTGQNLT
+54 QKQVTTGQSLT

-169 PAEVPAAQYTDELL
+169 PAEVPAEKYTDTLL

-194 VTFSRVGGEGGD
+194 VTISRVGGEGGD

-231 EEDLLALIKAQ
+231 EEDLLALVKAQ

-264 DAIDAALWIGSLGST
+264 DSIDAALWIGSLGST

-306 TSSPAY
+306 TTAPAY

-317 FTYSNLNHHYVEYA
+317 FTYANLKHHYVEYA

-345 VDNTTGLC
+345 VDNTTGVC

-432 TDLLQPGAS
+432 TGLLEPGAS

-446 TFAPENM
+446 TFAPEDM

-480 DVIDQREYEVP
+480 EVIDQREYEVP
-491 ATITYSGDNAR
+491 ATITYSGENAR

-517 QGQIQQYVSRAD
+517 QGQITQYVSRAD
-529 WEGTLPTARTDG
+529 WQGTLPTARTDG

-548 VAAKENTLVYENND
+548 VAAKENAPVYENND

-568 MADHGLTL
+568 IADHGLTL

-601 TTMIANGGWSTP
+601 TNMISNGGWSTP
-613 EITSV
+613 EVASV

-629 AGINSLVSSLK
+629 AGINSLVSNLK

-652 SWNTDLAQRF
+652 SWNADLAQRF

-807 MGNTNWMDVNLAIR
+807 MGNTSWMDVNLAIR

-828 CLMGVNLD
+828 CLMGVKLD

-894 RIPAGKKLGKGA
+894 RIPAGKKLGKGP

-912 GIAAVV
+912 GIVAVV
-918 ALVFFRSGSA
+918 ALVFWAMFFRSSVTT
-928 PAAAASSESAAASE
+928 AATSSESAASSE

-949 PAEEEVKDGV
+949 SAEAKD
-959 FMELSQTDA
+959 
-968 GGWLGCH
+968 
-975 VYLMQDGSYSVTYDY
+975 
-990 NAENAGVESE
+990 
-1000 KGTYEIGAD
+1000 
-1009 GTLTLTAEDGTVHT
+1009 
-1023 AATAA
+1023 
-1028 NADGTISYT
+1028 
-1037 LEITEGNTSVVCNPT
+1037 
-1052 GTLDPNAASAAPA
+1052 
-1065 EPVVEGLF
+1065 GLF

-1097 SVTYDYTADNTG
+1097 TVTYDYNAENADV
-1109 IEGEKGTY
+1109 EGEKGTY
-1117 AIGADGTLTLTA
+1117 QIGADGTLTLTA

-1143 DGTIS
+1143 GGTISYTLEFTEANTSVVCNPTGTLDPSAASAAPAMEGLFMELSQKDAGGWLGCHVYLMQDGSYTVTYDYTADNTGIEGEKGTYQIGADGTLTLTAADGTEHTAAAANADGTIS
-1148 YTLEITEPNTS
+1148 YTLEITESNTS

-1173 SAAPAEPAMEGLLVE
+1173 SAAPAMEGLLVE
-1188 LSQKDADGWLGCH
+1188 LSQTDAGGWLGCH
-1201 IYLMEDGTFSVAYDY
+1201 VYLMEDGTFSVAYDY
-1216 TADNIGIEA
+1216 TADNTGIEA
-1225 AKGTYADNGDGTL
+1225 AKGTYVDNGDGTL
-1238 TLTSDSGEEI
+1238 TLTADSGDEI

-1260 TYSAE
+1260 TYAAE

>member
-1 MKERNEKRPACKKGI
+1 MKERNEKRPPRKKGI
-16 VPIVVLL
+16 VPIAVLL
-23 TIGFVVNIACG
+23 TIGLVVNIACG

-42 FMTANLNPLLTG
+42 FMTANFNPLLTG
-54 QKQVTTGQNLT
+54 QKQVTTGQSLT

-87 LKDQDNALPLAEG
+87 LKDQNNALPLAEG

-169 PAEVPAAQYTDELL
+169 PAEVPAAQYTDTLL

-194 VTFSRVGGEGGD
+194 VTISRVGGEGGD

-242 GFGKVIVLVNSS
+242 GFGKVIVLINSS

-264 DAIDAALWIGSLGST
+264 DSIDAALWIGSLGST

-306 TSSPAY
+306 TTAPAY

-317 FTYSNLNHHYVEYA
+317 FTYSNLKHHYVEYA

-345 VDNTTGLC
+345 VDNTTGVC

-409 YYTAPYTIG
+409 YYTAPYTVG

-432 TDLLQPGAS
+432 TSLLQPGAS
-441 EKVTI
+441 EKVTV
-446 TFAPENM
+446 TFAPEDM

-480 DVIDQREYEVP
+480 EVIDQREYEVP
-491 ATITYSGDNAR
+491 ATITYSGENAR

-517 QGQIQQYVSRAD
+517 QGQIKQYVSRAD
-529 WEGTLPTARTDG
+529 WEGTLPTTRTDG

-548 VAAKENTLVYENND
+548 VAAKENTPVYENND

-568 MADHGLTL
+568 IADHGLTL

-601 TTMIANGGWSTP
+601 TNMISNGGWSTP
-613 EITSV
+613 EVASV

-807 MGNTNWMDVNLAIR
+807 MGNTSWMDINLALR

-828 CLMGVNLD
+828 CLMGVKLD

-889 LLILK
+889 LLLLK

-918 ALVFFRSGSA
+918 ALVFWAMFFRSDSVS
-928 PAAAASSESAAASE
+928 AAASSESAASSE

-949 PAEEEVKDGV
+949 SEEATDGL

-990 NAENAGVESE
+990 NAENAGVEGE

-1023 AATAA
+1023 AAAAANADGTISYTLEFTEANTSVVCNPTGTFDPSAASAAPAMDGLFMELSQKDAGGWLGCHVYLMEDGSYTVTYDYTADNTGIEGEKGTYEIGADGTLTLTAEDGTVHTAAAAA

-1037 LEITEGNTSVVCNPT
+1037 LEITESNTSVVCNPT

-1065 EPVVEGLF
+1065 
-1073 MELSQTDAGGWLGC
+1073 
-1087 HVYLMQDGSY
+1087 
-1097 SVTYDYTADNTG
+1097 
-1109 IEGEKGTY
+1109 
-1117 AIGADGTLTLTA
+1117 
-1129 ADGTEHTAAAAANA
+1129 
-1143 DGTIS
+1143 
-1148 YTLEITEPNTS
+1148 
-1159 VVCNPTGTLDPNAA
+1159 
-1173 SAAPAEPAMEGLLVE
+1173 MEGLLVE
-1188 LSQKDADGWLGCH
+1188 LSQKDAGGWLGCH

-1216 TADNIGIEA
+1216 TADNAGIEA

-1238 TLTSDSGEEI
+1238 TLTADSGEEI

-1260 TYSAE
+1260 TYAAE
-1265 VTEANTSIVCNP
+1265 VTEVNTSIVCNP
-1277 TGKH
+1277 TGKR

>member
-1 MKERNEKRPACKKGI
+1 MKERNEKRPPRKKGI
-16 VPIVVLL
+16 VPIAVLL
-23 TIGFVVNIACG
+23 TIGLVVNIACG

-42 FMTANLNPLLTG
+42 FMTANFNPLLTG
-54 QKQVTTGQNLT
+54 QKQVTTGQSLT

-169 PAEVPAAQYTDELL
+169 PAEVPAAQYTDPLL

-242 GFGKVIVLVNSS
+242 GFGKVIVLINSS

-264 DAIDAALWIGSLGST
+264 DSIDAALWIGSLGST

-306 TSSPAY
+306 TTAPAY

-317 FTYSNLNHHYVEYA
+317 FTYSNLKHHYVEYA

-345 VDNTTGLC
+345 VDNTTGVC

-432 TDLLQPGAS
+432 TSLLQPGAS

-446 TFAPENM
+446 TLAPEDM

-469 TYQIKLMNNAH
+469 TYQIKLMRNVH
-480 DVIDQREYEVP
+480 EVIDQREYEVP

-517 QGQIQQYVSRAD
+517 QGQIKQYVSRAD
-529 WEGTLPTARTDG
+529 WEGTLPTTRTDG

-548 VAAKENTLVYENND
+548 VAAKENTPVYENND

-568 MADHGLTL
+568 IADHGLTL

-587 KWNDL
+587 KWDDL

-601 TTMIANGGWSTP
+601 TNMISNGGWSTP
-613 EITSV
+613 EVASV

-807 MGNTNWMDVNLAIR
+807 MGNTSWMDINLALR

-828 CLMGVNLD
+828 CLMGVKLD

-918 ALVFFRSGSA
+918 ALVFWAMFFRSSSVSVA
-928 PAAAASSESAAASE
+928 TASSESAAASE

-949 PAEEEVKDGV
+949 SEEAKDGL

-990 NAENAGVESE
+990 NAENAGVEGE

-1023 AATAA
+1023 AAAAA
-1028 NADGTISYT
+1028 NEDGTISYT
-1037 LEITEGNTSVVCNPT
+1037 LEFTEANTSVVCNPT

-1065 EPVVEGLF
+1065 MEGLF
-1073 MELSQTDAGGWLGC
+1073 MELSQKDAGGWLGC

-1117 AIGADGTLTLTA
+1117 EIGADGTLTLTA
-1129 ADGTEHTAAAAANA
+1129 ADGTVHTAAAVANA

-1148 YTLEITEPNTS
+1148 YTLEFTEANTS
-1159 VVCNPTGTLDPNAA
+1159 VVCNPTGTLDPSAA
-1173 SAAPAEPAMEGLLVE
+1173 SAAPAMEGLLVE
-1188 LSQKDADGWLGCH
+1188 LSQKDAGGWLGCH
-1201 IYLMEDGTFSVAYDY
+1201 IYLMEDGTFSVTYDY
-1216 TADNIGIEA
+1216 TGDNTGIEA
-1225 AKGTYADNGDGTL
+1225 AKGTYVDNGDGTL
-1238 TLTSDSGEEI
+1238 TLSADSGEEI

-1265 VTEANTSIVCNP
+1265 VTEPNTSVVCNP
-1277 TGKH
+1277 TGKR

>member
-1 MKERNEKRPACKKGI
+1 M
-16 VPIVVLL
+16 
-23 TIGFVVNIACG
+23 
-34 IFYSAITP
+34 
-42 FMTANLNPLLTG
+42 
-54 QKQVTTGQNLT
+54 
-65 VEQAAEQSR
+65 
-74 AMAQELVQEGAVL
+74 
-87 LKDQDNALPLAEG
+87 
-100 TAVNL
+100 
-105 FGYGSV
+105 
-111 DPIYGGSGSGA
+111 
-122 SDTSSNIDLV
+122 
-132 TGLTNAGFT
+132 
-141 VNQELVD
+141 D

-169 PAEVPAAQYTDELL
+169 PAEVPAEKYTDTLL

-194 VTFSRVGGEGGD
+194 VTISRVGGEGGD

-231 EEDLLALIKAQ
+231 EEDLLALVKAQ

-264 DAIDAALWIGSLGST
+264 DSIDAALWIGSLGST
-279 GFNAVGEILSGKVN
+279 GFNAVGGILSGKVN

-306 TSSPAY
+306 TTAPAY

-317 FTYSNLNHHYVEYA
+317 FTYSNLKHHYVEYA

-345 VDNTTGLC
+345 VDNTTGVC

-432 TDLLQPGAS
+432 TGLLEPGAS

-446 TFAPENM
+446 TFAPEDM

-480 DVIDQREYEVP
+480 EVIDQREYEVP
-491 ATITYSGDNAR
+491 ATITYSGENAR

-517 QGQIQQYVSRAD
+517 QGQITQYVSRAD
-529 WEGTLPTARTDG
+529 WQGTLPTARTDG

-548 VAAKENTLVYENND
+548 VAAKENAPVYENND

-568 MADHGLTL
+568 IADHGLTL

-601 TTMIANGGWSTP
+601 TNMISNGGWSTP
-613 EITSV
+613 EVASV

-629 AGINSLVSSLK
+629 AGINSLVSNLK

-652 SWNTDLAQRF
+652 SWNADLAQRF

-807 MGNTNWMDVNLAIR
+807 MGNTSWMDVNLAIR

-828 CLMGVNLD
+828 CLMGVKLD

-894 RIPAGKKLGKGA
+894 RIPAGKKLGKGP

-912 GIAAVV
+912 GIVAVV
-918 ALVFFRSGSA
+918 ALVFWAMFFRSSVTT
-928 PAAAASSESAAASE
+928 AATSSESAASSE

-949 PAEEEVKDGV
+949 SAEAKD
-959 FMELSQTDA
+959 
-968 GGWLGCH
+968 
-975 VYLMQDGSYSVTYDY
+975 
-990 NAENAGVESE
+990 
-1000 KGTYEIGAD
+1000 
-1009 GTLTLTAEDGTVHT
+1009 
-1023 AATAA
+1023 
-1028 NADGTISYT
+1028 
-1037 LEITEGNTSVVCNPT
+1037 
-1052 GTLDPNAASAAPA
+1052 
-1065 EPVVEGLF
+1065 GLF

-1097 SVTYDYTADNTG
+1097 TVTYDYNAENADV
-1109 IEGEKGTY
+1109 EGEKGTY
-1117 AIGADGTLTLTA
+1117 QIGAEDGTLTLTA
-1129 ADGTEHTAAAAANA
+1129 ADGTEHTAAAANA

-1148 YTLEITEPNTS
+1148 YTLEITESNTS

-1173 SAAPAEPAMEGLLVE
+1173 SAAPAMEGLLVE
-1188 LSQKDADGWLGCH
+1188 LSQTDAGGWLGCH
-1201 IYLMEDGTFSVAYDY
+1201 VYLMEDGTFSVAYDY
-1216 TADNIGIEA
+1216 TADNTGIEA
-1225 AKGTYADNGDGTL
+1225 AKGTYVDNGDGTL
-1238 TLTSDSGEEI
+1238 TLTADSGDEI

-1260 TYSAE
+1260 TYAAE

>member
-1 MKERNEKRPACKKGI
+1 MKERNEKRPPRKKGI
-16 VPIVVLL
+16 VPIAVLL
-23 TIGFVVNIACG
+23 TIGLVVNIACG

-42 FMTANLNPLLTG
+42 FMTANFNPLLTG
-54 QKQVTTGQNLT
+54 QKQVTTGQSLT

-87 LKDQDNALPLAEG
+87 LKDQNNALPLAEG

-169 PAEVPAAQYTDELL
+169 PAEVPAAQYTDTLL

-194 VTFSRVGGEGGD
+194 VTISRVGGEGGD

-306 TSSPAY
+306 TTASAY
-312 WNAGD
+312 WNAGN
-317 FTYSNLNHHYVEYA
+317 FTYANLKHHYVEYA

-345 VDNTTGLC
+345 VDNTTGVC

-432 TDLLQPGAS
+432 TSLLQPGAS
-441 EKVTI
+441 EKVTV
-446 TFAPENM
+446 TFAPEDM

-469 TYQIKLMNNAH
+469 TYQIKLMRNAH
-480 DVIDQREYEVP
+480 EVIDQREYEVP
-491 ATITYSGDNAR
+491 ATITYSGENAR

-517 QGQIQQYVSRAD
+517 QGQIKQYVSRAD
-529 WEGTLPTARTDG
+529 WEGTLPTTRTDG

-548 VAAKENTLVYENND
+548 VAAKENTPVYENKD

-568 MADHGLTL
+568 IADHGLTL
-576 EDMTGLDYDDP
+576 EDMTGLEYDDP
-587 KWNDL
+587 KWDDL

-601 TTMIANGGWSTP
+601 TNMISNGGWSTP
-613 EITSV
+613 EVASV

-807 MGNTNWMDVNLAIR
+807 MGNTSWMDINLALR

-828 CLMGVNLD
+828 CLMGVKLD

-918 ALVFFRSGSA
+918 ALVFWAMFFRSSA
-928 PAAAASSESAAASE
+928 TTAATSSESAAASE

-949 PAEEEVKDGV
+949 SEEAKDGL

-990 NAENAGVESE
+990 NAENAGVEGE

-1009 GTLTLTAEDGTVHT
+1009 GTLTLTAEDGTVQT
-1023 AATAA
+1023 AAAAA

-1037 LEITEGNTSVVCNPT
+1037 LEFTEANTSVVCNPT
-1052 GTLDPNAASAAPA
+1052 GTFDPSAASAAPA
-1065 EPVVEGLF
+1065 MEGLF
-1073 MELSQTDAGGWLGC
+1073 MELSQKDAGGWLGC

-1097 SVTYDYTADNTG
+1097 TVTYDYTADNTG

-1117 AIGADGTLTLTA
+1117 EIGADGTLTLTA
-1129 ADGTEHTAAAAANA
+1129 ADGTVHTAAAAANA
-1143 DGTIS
+1143 DGTIG
-1148 YTLEITEPNTS
+1148 YTLEITESNTS
-1159 VVCNPTGTLDPNAA
+1159 VVCNPTGTLDPSAA
-1173 SAAPAEPAMEGLLVE
+1173 SAAPAMEGLLVE
-1188 LSQKDADGWLGCH
+1188 LSQKDAGGWLGCH
-1201 IYLMEDGTFSVAYDY
+1201 IYLMEDGSFSVAYDY
-1216 TADNIGIEA
+1216 TADNAGIEA
-1225 AKGTYADNGDGTL
+1225 AKGIYVDNGDGTL
-1238 TLTSDSGEEI
+1238 TLTADSGDEI

-1260 TYSAE
+1260 TYAAE
-1265 VTEANTSIVCNP
+1265 VTEVNTSIVCNP
-1277 TGKH
+1277 TGKR

>member
-1 MKERNEKRPACKKGI
+1 MKERNEKRPPRKKGI
-16 VPIVVLL
+16 VPIAVLL
-23 TIGFVVNIACG
+23 TIGLVVNIACG

-42 FMTANLNPLLTG
+42 FMTANFNPLLTG
-54 QKQVTTGQNLT
+54 QKQVTTGQSLT

-87 LKDQDNALPLAEG
+87 LKDQNNALPLAEG

-169 PAEVPAAQYTDELL
+169 PAEVPAAQYTDALL

-194 VTFSRVGGEGGD
+194 VTISRVGGEGGD

-242 GFGKVIVLVNSS
+242 GFGKVIVLINSS

-264 DAIDAALWIGSLGST
+264 DSIDAALWIGSLGST

-306 TSSPAY
+306 TTAPAY

-394 VKNTGAVAGKDVVQV
+394 VKNTGAMAGKDVVQV

-432 TDLLQPGAS
+432 TSLLQPGAS

-446 TFAPENM
+446 TFAPEDM

-491 ATITYSGDNAR
+491 ATITYSGENAR

-517 QGQIQQYVSRAD
+517 QGQIKQYVSRAD
-529 WEGTLPTARTDG
+529 WEGTLPTTRTDG

-548 VAAKENTLVYENND
+548 VAAKENTPVYENND

-568 MADHGLTL
+568 IADHGLTL

-601 TTMIANGGWSTP
+601 TNMISNGGWSTP
-613 EITSV
+613 EVASV

-721 YTYIKH
+721 CTYIKH

-807 MGNTNWMDVNLAIR
+807 MGNTSWMDINLALR
-821 AGGDMML
+821 VGGDMML
-828 CLMGVNLD
+828 CLMGVKLD

-918 ALVFFRSGSA
+918 ALVFWAMFFRSSSVSVA
-928 PAAAASSESAAASE
+928 TASSESAAASE

-949 PAEEEVKDGV
+949 SEEEAKDGL

-990 NAENAGVESE
+990 NAENAGVEGE

-1023 AATAA
+1023 AAAAA
-1028 NADGTISYT
+1028 NPDGTISYT
-1037 LEITEGNTSVVCNPT
+1037 LEFTEANTSVVCNPT
-1052 GTLDPNAASAAPA
+1052 GTLDPSAASAAPA
-1065 EPVVEGLF
+1065 MEGLF
-1073 MELSQTDAGGWLGC
+1073 MELSQKDAGGWLGC

-1117 AIGADGTLTLTA
+1117 EIGADGTLTLTA
-1129 ADGTEHTAAAAANA
+1129 ADGTVHTAAATANA

-1148 YTLEITEPNTS
+1148 YTLEFTESNTS
-1159 VVCNPTGTLDPNAA
+1159 VVCNPTGTFDPNAA
-1173 SAAPAEPAMEGLLVE
+1173 SAAPAMEGLLVE
-1188 LSQKDADGWLGCH
+1188 LSQKDAGGWLGCH

-1216 TADNIGIEA
+1216 TADNAGIEA
-1225 AKGTYADNGDGTL
+1225 AKGTYVDNGDGTL
-1238 TLTSDSGEEI
+1238 TLTADSGDEI

-1260 TYSAE
+1260 TYAAE
-1265 VTEANTSIVCNP
+1265 VTEVNTSIVCNP
-1277 TGKH
+1277 TGKR

>member
-1 MKERNEKRPACKKGI
+1 MKERNEKRPPRKKGI
-16 VPIVVLL
+16 VPIAVLL
-23 TIGFVVNIACG
+23 TIGLVVNIACG

-42 FMTANLNPLLTG
+42 FMTANFNPLLTG
-54 QKQVTTGQNLT
+54 QKQVTTGQSLT

-87 LKDQDNALPLAEG
+87 LKDQNNALPLAEG

-169 PAEVPAAQYTDELL
+169 PAEVPAAQYTDTLL

-194 VTFSRVGGEGGD
+194 VTISRVGGEGGD

-264 DAIDAALWIGSLGST
+264 DSIDAALWIGSLGST

-306 TSSPAY
+306 TTAPAY

-317 FTYSNLNHHYVEYA
+317 FTYSNLKHHYVEYA

-345 VDNTTGLC
+345 VDNTTGVC

-432 TDLLQPGAS
+432 TSLLQPGAS

-446 TFAPENM
+446 TFAPEDM

-469 TYQIKLMNNAH
+469 TYQIKLMRNAH

-517 QGQIQQYVSRAD
+517 QGQIKQYVSRAD

-548 VAAKENTLVYENND
+548 VAAKENAPVYENND

-568 MADHGLTL
+568 FADHGLTL

-601 TTMIANGGWSTP
+601 TNMISNGGWSTP
-613 EITSV
+613 EVASV

-807 MGNTNWMDVNLAIR
+807 MGNTSWMDINLALR

-828 CLMGVNLD
+828 CLMGVKLD
-836 SSSNTAQQ
+836 FSSNTAQQ

-889 LLILK
+889 LLLLK
-894 RIPAGKKLGKGA
+894 RIPVSKKLGKGA

-912 GIAAVV
+912 GIVAVV
-918 ALVFFRSGSA
+918 ALVFWALFFRSGSA
-928 PAAAASSESAAASE
+928 PAAAASSESVAASE

-949 PAEEEVKDGV
+949 SEEAKDGV

-990 NAENAGVESE
+990 NAENAGVEGE

-1023 AATAA
+1023 AAAAA

-1037 LEITEGNTSVVCNPT
+1037 LEFTESNTSVVCNPT

-1065 EPVVEGLF
+1065 MEGLF
-1073 MELSQTDAGGWLGC
+1073 MELSQKDAGGWLGC
-1087 HVYLMQDGSY
+1087 HVYLMEDGSY
-1097 SVTYDYTADNTG
+1097 SVTYDYNAENAG
-1109 IEGEKGTY
+1109 VEGEKGTY
-1117 AIGADGTLTLTA
+1117 EIGADGTLTLTA
-1129 ADGTEHTAAAAANA
+1129 EDGTVHTAAAAANA

-1148 YTLEITEPNTS
+1148 YTLEFTESNTS
-1159 VVCNPTGTLDPNAA
+1159 VVCNPTGTLDPSAA
-1173 SAAPAEPAMEGLLVE
+1173 SAAPAMEGLLVE
-1188 LSQKDADGWLGCH
+1188 LSQKDAGGWLGCH
-1201 IYLMEDGTFSVAYDY
+1201 IYLMEDGTFSVTYDY
-1216 TADNIGIEA
+1216 TADNTGIEA
-1225 AKGTYADNGDGTL
+1225 AKGTYVDNGDGTL
-1238 TLTSDSGEEI
+1238 TLTADSGEEI

-1260 TYSAE
+1260 TYAAE
-1265 VTEANTSIVCNP
+1265 VTEVNTSIVCNP
-1277 TGKH
+1277 TGKR

>member
-1 MKERNEKRPACKKGI
+1 MKERNKKRPPRKKGI
-16 VPIVVLL
+16 VPIAVLL
-23 TIGFVVNIACG
+23 TIGLVVNIACG

-54 QKQVTTGQNLT
+54 QKQVTTGQSLT

-74 AMAQELVQEGAVL
+74 VMAQELVQEGAVL
-87 LKDQDNALPLAEG
+87 LKDQNNALPLAEG

-169 PAEVPAAQYTDELL
+169 PAEVPAAQYTDTLL

-264 DAIDAALWIGSLGST
+264 DSIDAALWIGSLGST

-306 TSSPAY
+306 TSAPAY

-317 FTYSNLNHHYVEYA
+317 FTYANLKHHYVEYA

-345 VDNTTGLC
+345 VDNTTGVC

-386 SAIEMTVE
+386 SAIEMTIE

-409 YYTAPYTIG
+409 YYTAPYTVG

-432 TDLLQPGAS
+432 TSLLQPGAS
-441 EKVTI
+441 EKVTV
-446 TFAPENM
+446 TFAPEDM

-469 TYQIKLMNNAH
+469 TYQIKLMRNAH
-480 DVIDQREYEVP
+480 EVIDQREYEVP
-491 ATITYSGDNAR
+491 ATITYSGENAR

-517 QGQIQQYVSRAD
+517 QGQIKQYVSRAD
-529 WEGTLPTARTDG
+529 WEGTLPTTRTDG

-548 VAAKENTLVYENND
+548 VAAKENTPVYENND

-568 MADHGLTL
+568 IADHGLTL

-601 TTMIANGGWSTP
+601 TNMISNGGWSTP
-613 EITSV
+613 EVASV

-629 AGINSLVSSLK
+629 AGINSLVSNLK

-707 MGAAMVQGVDSQGV
+707 MGAAMVQGVGSQGV

-807 MGNTNWMDVNLAIR
+807 MGNTSWMDINLALR

-828 CLMGVNLD
+828 CLMGVKLD

-918 ALVFFRSGSA
+918 ALVFWAMFFRSSSA
-928 PAAAASSESAAASE
+928 PTAAASSESAAASE

-949 PAEEEVKDGV
+949 PEEEAKDGL

-975 VYLMQDGSYSVTYDY
+975 VYLMEDGSYSVTYDY
-990 NAENAGVESE
+990 NAENAGVEGE

-1023 AATAA
+1023 AAAAA
-1028 NADGTISYT
+1028 NPDGTISYT
-1037 LEITEGNTSVVCNPT
+1037 LEFTEANTSVVCKPT
-1052 GTLDPNAASAAPA
+1052 GTFDPNAASAAPA
-1065 EPVVEGLF
+1065 MEGLF
-1073 MELSQTDAGGWLGC
+1073 MELSQKDAGGWLGC

-1097 SVTYDYTADNTG
+1097 TVTYDYTADNTG

-1117 AIGADGTLTLTA
+1117 EIGADGTLTLTA
-1129 ADGTEHTAAAAANA
+1129 ADGTVHTAAAAANA

-1148 YTLEITEPNTS
+1148 YTLEFTEANTS
-1159 VVCNPTGTLDPNAA
+1159 VVCNPTGTFDPNAA
-1173 SAAPAEPAMEGLLVE
+1173 SAAPAMDGLLVE
-1188 LSQKDADGWLGCH
+1188 LSQTDAGGWLGCH
-1201 IYLMEDGTFSVAYDY
+1201 IYLMEDGSFSVAYDY
-1216 TADNIGIEA
+1216 TADNAGIEA
-1225 AKGTYADNGDGTL
+1225 AKGTYVDNGDGTL
-1238 TLTSDSGEEI
+1238 TLTADSGEEI

-1260 TYSAE
+1260 TYAAE
-1265 VTEANTSIVCNP
+1265 VTEVNTSIVCNP
-1277 TGKH
+1277 TGKR

>member
-1 MKERNEKRPACKKGI
+1 MKERNEKRPPRKKGI
-16 VPIVVLL
+16 VPIAVLL
-23 TIGFVVNIACG
+23 TIGLVVNIACG

-42 FMTANLNPLLTG
+42 FMTANFNPLLTG
-54 QKQVTTGQNLT
+54 QKQVTTGQSLT

-87 LKDQDNALPLAEG
+87 LKDQNNALPLAEG

-169 PAEVPAAQYTDELL
+169 PAEVPAAQYTDTLL

-194 VTFSRVGGEGGD
+194 VTISRVGGEGGD

-306 TSSPAY
+306 TTASAY
-312 WNAGD
+312 WNAGN
-317 FTYSNLNHHYVEYA
+317 FTYANLKHHYVEYA

-432 TDLLQPGAS
+432 TSLLQPGAS
-441 EKVTI
+441 EKVTV
-446 TFAPENM
+446 TFAPEDM

-469 TYQIKLMNNAH
+469 TYQIKLMRNAH
-480 DVIDQREYEVP
+480 EVIDQREYEVP
-491 ATITYSGDNAR
+491 ATITYSGENAR

-517 QGQIQQYVSRAD
+517 QGQIKQYVSRAD
-529 WEGTLPTARTDG
+529 WEGTLPTTRTDG

-548 VAAKENTLVYENND
+548 VAAKENTPVYENKD

-568 MADHGLTL
+568 IADHGLTL
-576 EDMTGLDYDDP
+576 EDMTGLEYDDP
-587 KWNDL
+587 KWDDL

-601 TTMIANGGWSTP
+601 TNMISNGGWSTP
-613 EITSV
+613 EVASV

-807 MGNTNWMDVNLAIR
+807 MGNTSWMDINLALR

-828 CLMGVNLD
+828 CLMGVKLD

-918 ALVFFRSGSA
+918 ALVFWAMFFRSSA
-928 PAAAASSESAAASE
+928 TTAATSSESAAASE

-949 PAEEEVKDGV
+949 SEEAKD
-959 FMELSQTDA
+959 
-968 GGWLGCH
+968 
-975 VYLMQDGSYSVTYDY
+975 
-990 NAENAGVESE
+990 
-1000 KGTYEIGAD
+1000 
-1009 GTLTLTAEDGTVHT
+1009 
-1023 AATAA
+1023 
-1028 NADGTISYT
+1028 
-1037 LEITEGNTSVVCNPT
+1037 
-1052 GTLDPNAASAAPA
+1052 
-1065 EPVVEGLF
+1065 GLF

-1097 SVTYDYTADNTG
+1097 TVTYDYNAENAGVEGEKGTYEIGADGTLTLTAEDGTVQTAAAAANADGTISYTLEFTEANTSVVCNPTGTFDPSAASAAPAMEGLFMELSQKDAGGWLGCHVYLMQDGSYTVTYDYTADNTG

-1117 AIGADGTLTLTA
+1117 EIGADGTLTLTA
-1129 ADGTEHTAAAAANA
+1129 ADGTVHTAAAAANA
-1143 DGTIS
+1143 DGTIG
-1148 YTLEITEPNTS
+1148 YTLEITESNTS
-1159 VVCNPTGTLDPNAA
+1159 VVCNPTGTLDPSAA
-1173 SAAPAEPAMEGLLVE
+1173 SAAPAMEGLLVE
-1188 LSQKDADGWLGCH
+1188 LSQKDAGGWLGCH
-1201 IYLMEDGTFSVAYDY
+1201 IYLMEDGSFSVAYDY
-1216 TADNIGIEA
+1216 TADNAGIEA
-1225 AKGTYADNGDGTL
+1225 AKGIYVDNGDGTL
-1238 TLTSDSGEEI
+1238 TLTADSGDEI

-1260 TYSAE
+1260 TYAAE
-1265 VTEANTSIVCNP
+1265 VTEVNTSIVCNP
-1277 TGKH
+1277 TGKR

>member
-1 MKERNEKRPACKKGI
+1 MKERNEKRPPRKKGI
-16 VPIVVLL
+16 VPIAVLL
-23 TIGFVVNIACG
+23 TIGLVVNIACG

-54 QKQVTTGQNLT
+54 QKQVTTGQSLT

-87 LKDQDNALPLAEG
+87 LKDQNNALPLAEG

-169 PAEVPAAQYTDELL
+169 PAEVPAAQYTDTLL

-194 VTFSRVGGEGGD
+194 VTISRVGGEGGD

-216 SKTDDGRHYLELTQD
+216 SKTDDGKHYLELTQD

-264 DAIDAALWIGSLGST
+264 DSIDAALWIGSLGST

-306 TSSPAY
+306 TTAPAY

-317 FTYSNLNHHYVEYA
+317 FTYANLKHHYVEYA

-345 VDNTTGLC
+345 VDNTTGVC

-432 TDLLQPGAS
+432 TSLLQPGAS
-441 EKVTI
+441 EKVTV
-446 TFAPENM
+446 TFAPEDM

-491 ATITYSGDNAR
+491 ATITYSGENAR
-502 STDLVAATNEFEDVA
+502 STDLVAATNEFEDMA
-517 QGQIQQYVSRAD
+517 QGQIKQYVSRAD

-548 VAAKENTLVYENND
+548 VAAKENTPVYENND

-568 MADHGLTL
+568 IADHGLTL

-601 TTMIANGGWSTP
+601 TNMISNGGWSTP
-613 EITSV
+613 EVASV

-807 MGNTNWMDVNLAIR
+807 MGNTSWMDINLALR

-828 CLMGVNLD
+828 CLMGVKLD

-918 ALVFFRSGSA
+918 ALVFWAMFFRSGSA

-949 PAEEEVKDGV
+949 PEEATDGL

-990 NAENAGVESE
+990 NAENAGVEGE

-1009 GTLTLTAEDGTVHT
+1009 GTLTLTAADGTVHT
-1023 AATAA
+1023 AAAAA
-1028 NADGTISYT
+1028 NADGIISYT
-1037 LEITEGNTSVVCNPT
+1037 LEFTEANTSVVCNPT
-1052 GTLDPNAASAAPA
+1052 GTLDPSAASAAPA
-1065 EPVVEGLF
+1065 MDGLF
-1073 MELSQTDAGGWLGC
+1073 MELSQKDAGGWLGC

-1097 SVTYDYTADNTG
+1097 TVTYDYTADNTG

-1117 AIGADGTLTLTA
+1117 EIGADGTLTLTA
-1129 ADGTEHTAAAAANA
+1129 ADGTVHTAAAAANA

-1148 YTLEITEPNTS
+1148 YTLEFTESNTS
-1159 VVCNPTGTLDPNAA
+1159 AVCNPTGTLDPNAA
-1173 SAAPAEPAMEGLLVE
+1173 SAAPAMDGLLVE
-1188 LSQKDADGWLGCH
+1188 LSQKDAGGWLGCH
-1201 IYLMEDGTFSVAYDY
+1201 IYLMEDGSFSVAYDY
-1216 TADNIGIEA
+1216 TADNAGIEA
-1225 AKGTYADNGDGTL
+1225 AKGTYVDNGDGTL
-1238 TLTSDSGEEI
+1238 TLTADSGDEI

-1260 TYSAE
+1260 TYAAE
-1265 VTEANTSIVCNP
+1265 VTEVNTSIVCNP
-1277 TGKH
+1277 TGKR

>member
-1 MKERNEKRPACKKGI
+1 MKERNEKRPPRKKGI
-16 VPIVVLL
+16 VPIAVLL
-23 TIGFVVNIACG
+23 TIGLVVNIACG

-42 FMTANLNPLLTG
+42 FMTANFNPLLTG
-54 QKQVTTGQNLT
+54 QKQVTTGQSLT

-87 LKDQDNALPLAEG
+87 LKDQNNALPLAEG

-169 PAEVPAAQYTDELL
+169 PAEVPAAQYTDTLL

-194 VTFSRVGGEGGD
+194 VTISRVGGEGGD

-242 GFGKVIVLVNSS
+242 GFGKVIVLINSS

-264 DAIDAALWIGSLGST
+264 DSIDAALWIGSLGST

-306 TSSPAY
+306 TTAPAY

-317 FTYSNLNHHYVEYA
+317 FTYSNLKHHYVEYA

-345 VDNTTGLC
+345 VDNTTGVC

-409 YYTAPYTIG
+409 YYTAPYTVG

-432 TDLLQPGAS
+432 TSLLQPGAS
-441 EKVTI
+441 EKVTV
-446 TFAPENM
+446 TFAPEDM

-480 DVIDQREYEVP
+480 EVIDQREYEVP
-491 ATITYSGDNAR
+491 ATITYSGENAR

-517 QGQIQQYVSRAD
+517 QGQIKQYVSRAD
-529 WEGTLPTARTDG
+529 WDGTLPTARTDG

-548 VAAKENTLVYENND
+548 VAAKENTPVYENND

-568 MADHGLTL
+568 IADHGLTL

-601 TTMIANGGWSTP
+601 TNMISNGGWSTP
-613 EITSV
+613 EVASV

-707 MGAAMVQGVDSQGV
+707 MGAAMVQGVGSQGV

-807 MGNTNWMDVNLAIR
+807 MGNTSWMDINLALR

-828 CLMGVNLD
+828 CLMGVKLD

-889 LLILK
+889 LLLLK

-918 ALVFFRSGSA
+918 ALVFWAMFFRSDSVS
-928 PAAAASSESAAASE
+928 AAASSESAASSE

-949 PAEEEVKDGV
+949 SEEATDGL

-990 NAENAGVESE
+990 NAENAGVEGE

-1023 AATAA
+1023 AAAAANADGTISYTLEFTEANTSVVCNPTGTFDPSAASAAPAMDGLFMELSQKDAGGWLGCHVYLMEDGSYTVTYDYTADNTGIEGEKGTYEIGADGTLTLTAEDGTVHTAAAAA

-1037 LEITEGNTSVVCNPT
+1037 LEITESNTSVVCNPT

-1065 EPVVEGLF
+1065 
-1073 MELSQTDAGGWLGC
+1073 
-1087 HVYLMQDGSY
+1087 
-1097 SVTYDYTADNTG
+1097 
-1109 IEGEKGTY
+1109 
-1117 AIGADGTLTLTA
+1117 
-1129 ADGTEHTAAAAANA
+1129 
-1143 DGTIS
+1143 
-1148 YTLEITEPNTS
+1148 
-1159 VVCNPTGTLDPNAA
+1159 
-1173 SAAPAEPAMEGLLVE
+1173 MEGLLVE
-1188 LSQKDADGWLGCH
+1188 LSQKDAGGWLGCH

-1216 TADNIGIEA
+1216 TADNAGIEA

-1238 TLTSDSGEEI
+1238 TLTADSGEEI

-1260 TYSAE
+1260 TYAAE
-1265 VTEANTSIVCNP
+1265 VTEVNTSIVCNP
-1277 TGKH
+1277 TGKR

>member
-1 MKERNEKRPACKKGI
+1 MKERNEKRPPRKKGI
-16 VPIVVLL
+16 VPIAVLL
-23 TIGFVVNIACG
+23 TIGLVVNIACG

-42 FMTANLNPLLTG
+42 FMTANFNPLLTG
-54 QKQVTTGQNLT
+54 QKQVTTGQSLT
-65 VEQAAEQSR
+65 VEQAADQSR

-87 LKDQDNALPLAEG
+87 LKDQNNALPLAEG

-132 TGLTNAGFT
+132 TGLTNAGLT

-169 PAEVPAAQYTDELL
+169 PAEVPAAQYTNTLL

-194 VTFSRVGGEGGD
+194 VTISRVGGEGGD

-242 GFGKVIVLVNSS
+242 GFGKVIVLINSS

-264 DAIDAALWIGSLGST
+264 DSIDAALWIGSLGST

-306 TSSPAY
+306 TTAPAY

-317 FTYSNLNHHYVEYA
+317 FTYANLKHHYVEYA

-345 VDNTTGLC
+345 VDNTTGVC

-432 TDLLQPGAS
+432 TGLLQPGAS
-441 EKVTI
+441 EKVTV
-446 TFAPENM
+446 TFAPEDM

-469 TYQIKLMNNAH
+469 TYQIKLMRNAH
-480 DVIDQREYEVP
+480 EVIDQREYEVP

-517 QGQIQQYVSRAD
+517 QGQIKQYVSRAD
-529 WEGTLPTARTDG
+529 WEGTLPTTRTDG

-548 VAAKENTLVYENND
+548 VAAKENTPVYENND

-568 MADHGLTL
+568 IADHGLTL

-601 TTMIANGGWSTP
+601 TNMISNGGWSTP
-613 EITSV
+613 EVASV

-707 MGAAMVQGVDSQGV
+707 MGAAMVQGVGSQGV

-807 MGNTNWMDVNLAIR
+807 MGNTSWMDINLALR

-828 CLMGVNLD
+828 CLMGVKLD

-918 ALVFFRSGSA
+918 ALVFWAMFFRSSSA
-928 PAAAASSESAAASE
+928 PTAAASSESAAASE

-949 PAEEEVKDGV
+949 PEEEAKDGL

-975 VYLMQDGSYSVTYDY
+975 VYLMEDGSYSVTYDY
-990 NAENAGVESE
+990 NAENAGVEGE

-1023 AATAA
+1023 AAAAA
-1028 NADGTISYT
+1028 NPDGTISYT
-1037 LEITEGNTSVVCNPT
+1037 LEFTEANTSVVCKPT
-1052 GTLDPNAASAAPA
+1052 GTFDPNAASAAPA
-1065 EPVVEGLF
+1065 MEGLF
-1073 MELSQTDAGGWLGC
+1073 MELSQKDAGGWLGC

-1097 SVTYDYTADNTG
+1097 TVTYDYTADNTG

-1117 AIGADGTLTLTA
+1117 EIGADGTLTLTA
-1129 ADGTEHTAAAAANA
+1129 ADGTVHTAAAAANA

-1148 YTLEITEPNTS
+1148 YTLEFTEANTS
-1159 VVCNPTGTLDPNAA
+1159 VVCNPTGTLDPSAA
-1173 SAAPAEPAMEGLLVE
+1173 SAAPAMEGLLVE
-1188 LSQKDADGWLGCH
+1188 LSQKDAGGWLGCH
-1201 IYLMEDGTFSVAYDY
+1201 IYLMEDGSFSVAYDY
-1216 TADNIGIEA
+1216 TADNAGIEA
-1225 AKGTYADNGDGTL
+1225 AKGTYVDNGDGTL
-1238 TLTSDSGEEI
+1238 TLTADSGEEI

-1260 TYSAE
+1260 TYAAE

-1277 TGKH
+1277 TGKR